1 MHEMTTL
8 QAAYWVGRQ
17 STTPRAGDAAH
28 LYVEFEGK
36 GIDETRLAA
45 AVHTLFARHEMLRVT
60 VSEDGQWSVGELNEF
75 HALQVQDWRALDAA
89 DCDEKLRVMRE
100 QKTHQKLA
108 LNQGQGAEFVLTR
121 LSDDRFRLHVDVD
134 MIAADAQSFR
144 LMIDVLVAAYH
155 GELSDARS
163 APFIAFQRQMA
174 TAAQQALVARD
185 RRYWQALQSTIAPAP
200 KLPEREPVYSDTAA
214 VHTERLA
221 FELTAQQRAQLEALA
236 AQHHLSLSAVSLGAF
251 NVLLADALKQ
261 PAFRINVPLFYRPQE
276 FDDTVGDFAT
286 LTLFSANC
294 APNVPLLTL
303 FEQTQHQLMACLEH
317 RHYSGVNVM
326 RDLSRQQ
333 GALQTSPVV
342 FTSGWDIGGDLYAQR
357 VHDTLGDMAW
367 ACSQGAHVL
376 LDAQIVPYKRGV
388 LINWDVRTDSVPRE
402 FYQSL
407 FTRYVALLSELAEHP
422 ERVLQ
427 PGIVEVPSIEV
438 TSIDGTSV
446 ETTSASSSAQRP
458 HQTPLNGLQQAY
470 LVGRSEHLPLGGVAM
485 QDFRI
490 YRGTVDADQLHARL
504 VELVDTLPV
513 LRTHI
518 DDTTLTQWVSDE
530 RIVNWQ
536 LCDLRDRS
544 RPQAL
549 SQAEALIEQ
558 ASHSRHD
565 LSRSPW
571 KVWLVSL
578 PEAEADTLAADAFHH
593 IVLTSFDALISD
605 GHSIAYLLARLLEN
619 HPKPVAAPPALDA
632 TSEVPAKPLSQQS
645 TTQQHATQQNTTQAH
660 ITPQQEANAREMAQA
675 YWREKLASV
684 TEPMALPWQ
693 APLHT
698 LYQPRYARE
707 SITLSCDETRALL
720 KLAATERLF
729 PNSVLT
735 TLVMH
740 TLANWCPNMPLCI
753 GLPVAPPPQAGELTN
768 RSSFIALTY
777 ALDDT
782 DFATQARRVQRD
794 VAEGMAHLAFSGI
807 ELNRQ
812 LMSQLPART
821 MPLPVVITN
830 GLGWETLRA
839 DNTLQQHDGLT
850 QTPQIAL
857 DIRLAYDAHKNLV
870 ISADYVTQALSQAQ
884 VAAWLS
890 SCKRAA
896 QSMIERQSLQWVSRE
911 ALDLS
916 HYYRNSHRNSH
927 RNAVDHRNTVDKDDG
942 TAPFLATLAERLWD
956 TPSHRTALFC
966 GEQRWSYQ
974 QLGVQVAN
982 MMAHLQARG
991 VKAGDVVAICLPR
1004 SAAHVI
1010 ATLSCALSG
1019 VIWVPIDAAS
1029 PPERKAYLLSHCRPA
1044 LVIVTSDDVEN
1055 AEHPHC
1061 VAMRELLQ
1069 PALKAARLPSQE
1081 VLRARSHSE
1090 APAYYLYT
1098 SGTTG
1103 QPKCVVLNN
1112 RATANVLHHTLA
1124 AWQVNERDVMLSVTP
1139 LHHDMSVF
1147 DLLGSLCAGAALVI
1161 PEPEAEK
1168 DALHWNTLVER
1179 HGVTLWCS
1187 VPAILEMLLACQSTS
1202 QGQSLRL
1209 IAQGG
1214 DYIKPQ
1220 TIQTLRERLPNARL
1234 FSLGG
1239 PTETTIWSI
1248 WHELEAEDGA
1258 VIPYGAPLPGTQ
1270 YYVVNEQHQHC
1281 PQGVVGRIVTA
1292 GVNLSLGYLVDG
1304 EVVQTDFMTIETPHG
1319 ERVRAFKT
1327 GDLGYYRHDGRLIF
1341 AGRING
1347 YVKVRGVRISLPD
1360 VEKVLMNVANVQ
1372 DLAVIDFN
1380 DPITGDVGLA
1390 LFYVP
1395 VDGAVKNAAQWRD
1408 IVGQRLP
1415 ASHLPQR
1422 FVVLER
1428 FPLSAN
1434 GKKDKRALLAMLT
1447 AATESP
1453 RTVAASVAAPFGSSR
1468 EPQTPSLTPEKTAPW
1483 QSIVDVYQQVLGE
1496 RAASLTEHA
1505 EFIQAGL
1512 MPSHVKAVAEK
1523 LSQTFGKS
1531 VQPRQLLGCK
1541 NAGQVS
1547 KLLELS

>member
-28 LYVEFEGK
+28 LYIEFEGK

-75 HALQVQDWRALDAA
+75 HALRVLDWRALDAA
-89 DCDEKLRVMRE
+89 DCDERLRVMRE

-144 LMIDVLVAAYH
+144 LMIEALVAAYH

-163 APFIAFQRQMA
+163 APFAEFQHQM
-174 TAAQQALVARD
+174 TTSAQQALAARD

-200 KLPEREPVYSDTAA
+200 KLPERDPVNPDTAA

-221 FELTAQQRAQLEALA
+221 FELSAQQRAQLEALA

-251 NVLLADALKQ
+251 NALLADALKQ
-261 PAFRINVPLFYRPQE
+261 PAFRINVPLFYRPQG
-276 FDDTVGDFAT
+276 FDDTVGDFAN

-333 GALQTSPVV
+333 GSLQTSPAV
-342 FTSGWDIGGDLYAQR
+342 FTSGWDIGGDLYSQR
-357 VHDTLGDMAW
+357 VHDTLGDMVW

-407 FTRYVALLSELAEHP
+407 FTRYVALLSELAERP

-427 PGIVEVPSIEV
+427 PCTIKA
-438 TSIDGTSV
+438 
-446 ETTSASSSAQRP
+446 TSASSSAQRP

-485 QDFRI
+485 QDFRV

-513 LRTHI
+513 LRTRI
-518 DDTTLTQWVSDE
+518 DDTALTQWVSDE

-536 LCDLRDRS
+536 HCDLRDVS

-558 ASHSRHD
+558 VSHSRHD

-571 KVWLVSL
+571 KIWLVSL
-578 PEAEADTLAADAFHH
+578 PEAEPDTLAADAFRH

-619 HPKPVAAPPALDA
+619 HPKPVTAPPALGA

-645 TTQQHATQQNTTQAH
+645 TTQQH
-660 ITPQQEANAREMAQA
+660 ITPKQEANARETAQA

-707 SITLSCDETRALL
+707 CVTLSRDETRALL
-720 KLAATERLF
+720 KLAASERLF

-740 TLANWCPNMPLCI
+740 TLANWCPGTPLCI

-777 ALDDT
+777 ALDKA
-782 DFATQARRVQRD
+782 DFATQARCVQRD

-812 LMSQLPART
+812 LMSQLPVRT

-884 VAAWLS
+884 VAAWLT

-896 QSMIERQSLQWVSRE
+896 LSMIERQSLQWVSRE

-916 HYYRNSHRNSH
+916 HY
-927 RNAVDHRNTVDKDDG
+927 HRNTEDSDDG
-942 TAPFLATLAERLWD
+942 TAPFLTTLAERLWD
-956 TPSHRTALFC
+956 MPSQRTALFC
-966 GEQRWSYQ
+966 GEQRWTYQ
-974 QLGVQVAN
+974 QLGEQVAN

-1029 PPERKAYLLSHCRPA
+1029 PPERKMYLLSHCRPA
-1044 LVIVTSDDVEN
+1044 LVIVASDDVEN

-1124 AWQVNERDVMLSVTP
+1124 AWQVNECDVMLSVTP

-1248 WHELEAEDGA
+1248 WHELEPEDGV
-1258 VIPYGAPLPGTQ
+1258 VIPYGAPLPATQ

-1327 GDLGYYRHDGRLIF
+1327 GDLGYYRDDGRLIF

-1390 LFYVP
+1390 LFYISG
-1395 VDGAVKNAAQWRD
+1395 DGAAKNAAQWRD
-1408 IVGQRLP
+1408 IMGQRLP

-1422 FVVLER
+1422 FVPLER

-1447 AATESP
+1447 AANESP
-1453 RTVAASVAAPFGSSR
+1453 RNAAANVTVPFGES
-1468 EPQTPSLTPEKTAPW
+1468 QTTSLTPEKTAPW

-1531 VQPRQLLGCK
+1531 VQPRQLLSCK

>member
-17 STTPRAGDAAH
+17 STTQRTGDAAH
-28 LYVEFEGK
+28 LYIEFEGQ

-60 VSEDGQWSVGELNEF
+60 VSENGQWSVSELNEF
-75 HALQVQDWRALDAA
+75 HALQVLDWRALDAA
-89 DCDEKLRVMRE
+89 DSDKRLRVMRE

-144 LMIDVLVAAYH
+144 LMIEALVAAYH

-163 APFIAFQRQMA
+163 APFAEFQRQM
-174 TAAQQALVARD
+174 TTPAQQALAARD
-185 RRYWQALQSTIAPAP
+185 RRYWRALQSTIAPAP
-200 KLPEREPVYSDTAA
+200 KLPGRDPVNPDSAA

-221 FELTAQQRAQLEALA
+221 FELSAQQRAQLEALA

-251 NVLLADALKQ
+251 NALLADALKQ
-261 PAFRINVPLFYRPQE
+261 PAFRINVPLFYRPKE
-276 FDDTVGDFAT
+276 FDDTVGDFAN

-333 GALQTSPVV
+333 GSLQTSPVV
-342 FTSGWDIGGDLYAQR
+342 FTSGWDIGGDLYSQR
-357 VHDTLGDMAW
+357 VHDTLGDMVW

-407 FTRYVALLSELAEHP
+407 FTRYVALLSELAERA

-427 PGIVEVPSIEV
+427 PCTIKA
-438 TSIDGTSV
+438 TSI
-446 ETTSASSSAQRP
+446 ETTSASSSAQCP

-513 LRTHI
+513 LRTRI

-536 LCDLRDRS
+536 HYDLRDVS
-544 RPQAL
+544 RAQAL
-549 SQAEALIEQ
+549 SLAEALIEQ
-558 ASHSRHD
+558 VSHSRHD

-571 KVWLVSL
+571 KIWLVSL
-578 PEAEADTLAADAFHH
+578 PEAEPDTLAADAFRH

-619 HPKPVAAPPALDA
+619 QPKPVAAPPACGA
-632 TSEVPAKPLSQQS
+632 ASEVPAKPLSQQS
-645 TTQQHATQQNTTQAH
+645 TTQQNVTQQQK
-660 ITPQQEANAREMAQA
+660 ANAREMAQA
-675 YWREKLASV
+675 YWREKLGSV

-693 APLHT
+693 AQLHT

-707 SITLSCDETRALL
+707 SVTLSRDETRALL
-720 KLAATERLF
+720 KLAASERLF

-735 TLVMH
+735 TLAMH
-740 TLANWCPNMPLCI
+740 TLANWCPGTPLCI

-777 ALDDT
+777 ALDKA

-839 DNTLQQHDGLT
+839 DNTLQQNDGLT

-857 DIRLAYDAHKNLV
+857 DIRLAYDADKNLV

-884 VAAWLS
+884 VAAWLT

-896 QSMIERQSLQWVSRE
+896 LSMIERQSLQWVSRE

-916 HYYRNSHRNSH
+916 HY
-927 RNAVDHRNTVDKDDG
+927 HRNTEDSDDG
-942 TAPFLATLAERLWD
+942 TAPFLTTLAERLWD
-956 TPSHRTALFC
+956 MPSQRTALFC

-974 QLGVQVAN
+974 QLGEQVAN

-1029 PPERKAYLLSHCRPA
+1029 PPERKMYLLSHCRPA
-1044 LVIVTSDDVEN
+1044 LVIVASDDVEN

-1179 HGVTLWCS
+1179 HSVTLWCS

-1214 DYIKPQ
+1214 DYIKPH

-1248 WHELEAEDGA
+1248 WHELEPEDGA

-1390 LFYVP
+1390 LFYVS

-1408 IVGQRLP
+1408 IMGQRLP

-1422 FVVLER
+1422 FVPLER

-1447 AATESP
+1447 AANESP
-1453 RTVAASVAAPFGSSR
+1453 RNAAANVAAPLESSR
-1468 EPQTPSLTPEKTAPW
+1468 ESQTTSLTPEKTAPW
-1483 QSIVDVYQQVLGE
+1483 HSIVDVYQQVLGE

-1505 EFIQAGL
+1505 EFVQAGL

>member
-28 LYVEFEGK
+28 LYIEFEGR

-75 HALQVQDWRALDAA
+75 HALQVLDWRALDAA

-108 LNQGQGAEFVLTR
+108 LNQGQGAEFVLTQ

-144 LMIDVLVAAYH
+144 LMIEALVAAYH

-163 APFIAFQRQMA
+163 APFAEFQRQM
-174 TAAQQALVARD
+174 TTSAQQALAARD
-185 RRYWQALQSTIAPAP
+185 RRYWRALQSTIAPAP
-200 KLPEREPVYSDTAA
+200 KLPERDPVNPDSAA

-221 FELTAQQRAQLEALA
+221 FELSAQQRAQLEAFA

-251 NVLLADALKQ
+251 NALLADALKQ
-261 PAFRINVPLFYRPQE
+261 PAFRINVPLFYRPQG
-276 FDDTVGDFAT
+276 FDDTVGDFAN

-333 GALQTSPVV
+333 GSLQTSPVV
-342 FTSGWDIGGDLYAQR
+342 FTSGWDIGGDLYSQR
-357 VHDTLGDMAW
+357 VHDTLGDMVW

-407 FTRYVALLSELAEHP
+407 FTRYVALLSELAERP

-427 PGIVEVPSIEV
+427 PCTIKA
-438 TSIDGTSV
+438 TSI

-485 QDFRI
+485 QDFRV

-513 LRTHI
+513 LRTRI

-536 LCDLRDRS
+536 HYDLRDVS

-549 SQAEALIEQ
+549 CQAEALIEQ
-558 ASHSRHD
+558 VSHSRHD

-571 KVWLVSL
+571 KIWLVSL
-578 PEAEADTLAADAFHH
+578 PEAEPDTLAADAFRH

-619 HPKPVAAPPALDA
+619 HPKPVTAPPALGA

-645 TTQQHATQQNTTQAH
+645 TTQQH
-660 ITPQQEANAREMAQA
+660 ITPKQKANAREMAQA

-707 SITLSCDETRALL
+707 SVTLSRDETRALL
-720 KLAATERLF
+720 KLAASERLF

-740 TLANWCPNMPLCI
+740 TLANWCPGTPLCI

-777 ALDDT
+777 ALDET
-782 DFATQARRVQRD
+782 DFATQARCVQRD

-870 ISADYVTQALSQAQ
+870 VSADYVTQALSQAQ
-884 VAAWLS
+884 VAAWLT

-896 QSMIERQSLQWVSRE
+896 LSMIERQSLQWVSRE

-916 HYYRNSHRNSH
+916 HY
-927 RNAVDHRNTVDKDDG
+927 HRNTEDTDDG
-942 TAPFLATLAERLWD
+942 TAPFLTTLAERLWD
-956 TPSHRTALFC
+956 MPSQRTALFC
-966 GEQRWSYQ
+966 GEQRWTYQ
-974 QLGVQVAN
+974 QLGEQVAI

-1029 PPERKAYLLSHCRPA
+1029 PPERKTYLLSHCQPA

-1124 AWQVNERDVMLSVTP
+1124 RWQVNERDVMLSVTP

-1179 HGVTLWCS
+1179 HSVTLWCS

-1248 WHELEAEDGA
+1248 WHELEPEDGV
-1258 VIPYGAPLPGTQ
+1258 VIPYGAPLPATQ

-1292 GVNLSLGYLVDG
+1292 GVNLSLGYLVDC
-1304 EVVQTDFMTIETPHG
+1304 EVVQTDFIDIETPHG

-1327 GDLGYYRHDGRLIF
+1327 GDLGYYRDDGRLIF

-1360 VEKVLMNVANVQ
+1360 VEKVLMTVANVQ

-1390 LFYVP
+1390 LFYISG
-1395 VDGAVKNAAQWRD
+1395 DGAAKNAAQWRD
-1408 IVGQRLP
+1408 IMGQRLP

-1422 FVVLER
+1422 FVPLER

-1447 AATESP
+1447 AANESP
-1453 RTVAASVAAPFGSSR
+1453 RNAAANVAAPFESSR
-1468 EPQTPSLTPEKTAPW
+1468 ESQTTSLTPEKTAPW

-1505 EFIQAGL
+1505 EFVQAGL

-1531 VQPRQLLGCK
+1531 VQPRQLLSCK

>member
-1 MHEMTTL
+1 
-8 QAAYWVGRQ
+8 
-17 STTPRAGDAAH
+17 
-28 LYVEFEGK
+28 
-36 GIDETRLAA
+36 
-45 AVHTLFARHEMLRVT
+45 
-60 VSEDGQWSVGELNEF
+60 
-75 HALQVQDWRALDAA
+75 
-89 DCDEKLRVMRE
+89 
-100 QKTHQKLA
+100 
-108 LNQGQGAEFVLTR
+108 
-121 LSDDRFRLHVDVD
+121 
-134 MIAADAQSFR
+134 
-144 LMIDVLVAAYH
+144 
-155 GELSDARS
+155 
-163 APFIAFQRQMA
+163 
-174 TAAQQALVARD
+174 
-185 RRYWQALQSTIAPAP
+185 
-200 KLPEREPVYSDTAA
+200 
-214 VHTERLA
+214 
-221 FELTAQQRAQLEALA
+221 
-236 AQHHLSLSAVSLGAF
+236 
-251 NVLLADALKQ
+251 
-261 PAFRINVPLFYRPQE
+261 
-276 FDDTVGDFAT
+276 
-286 LTLFSANC
+286 
-294 APNVPLLTL
+294 
-303 FEQTQHQLMACLEH
+303 
-317 RHYSGVNVM
+317 
-326 RDLSRQQ
+326 
-333 GALQTSPVV
+333 
-342 FTSGWDIGGDLYAQR
+342 
-357 VHDTLGDMAW
+357 
-367 ACSQGAHVL
+367 
-376 LDAQIVPYKRGV
+376 
-388 LINWDVRTDSVPRE
+388 
-402 FYQSL
+402 
-407 FTRYVALLSELAEHP
+407 
-422 ERVLQ
+422 
-427 PGIVEVPSIEV
+427 
-438 TSIDGTSV
+438 
-446 ETTSASSSAQRP
+446 
-458 HQTPLNGLQQAY
+458 
-470 LVGRSEHLPLGGVAM
+470 
-485 QDFRI
+485 
-490 YRGTVDADQLHARL
+490 
-504 VELVDTLPV
+504 
-513 LRTHI
+513 
-518 DDTTLTQWVSDE
+518 
-530 RIVNWQ
+530 
-536 LCDLRDRS
+536 
-544 RPQAL
+544 
-549 SQAEALIEQ
+549 
-558 ASHSRHD
+558 
-565 LSRSPW
+565 
-571 KVWLVSL
+571 VSL
-578 PEAEADTLAADAFHH
+578 PEAEPDTLATDAFRH

-619 HPKPVAAPPALDA
+619 HPKPVATPSALGA
-632 TSEVPAKPLSQQS
+632 TSEVAAKPLSQQH
-645 TTQQHATQQNTTQAH
+645 TTQQNTTQPH
-660 ITPQQEANAREMAQA
+660 ITPKQEANARKMAQA

-684 TEPMALPWQ
+684 TEAMALPWQ

-707 SITLSCDETRALL
+707 SVTLSRDETRALL
-720 KLAATERLF
+720 KLAASERLF

-740 TLANWCPNMPLCI
+740 TLANWCPGTPLCI
-753 GLPVAPPPQAGELTN
+753 GLPVAPPPLAGELTN

-777 ALDDT
+777 ALDEA

-812 LMSQLPART
+812 LMSQLPVRT

-884 VAAWLS
+884 VAAWLT

-896 QSMIERQSLQWVSRE
+896 LSMIERQSLQWVSRE

-916 HYYRNSHRNSH
+916 HY
-927 RNAVDHRNTVDKDDG
+927 HRNTEYSDDG
-942 TAPFLATLAERLWD
+942 TAPFLTTLAERLWD
-956 TPSHRTALFC
+956 MPSQRTALFC

-974 QLGVQVAN
+974 QLGEQVAN

-1029 PPERKAYLLSHCRPA
+1029 PPERKTYLLSHCQPA

-1124 AWQVNERDVMLSVTP
+1124 TWQVNERDVMLSVTP

-1179 HGVTLWCS
+1179 YGVTLWCS

-1248 WHELEAEDGA
+1248 WHELEPEDGA

-1270 YYVVNEQHQHC
+1270 YYVVNEQLQHC

-1304 EVVQTDFMTIETPHG
+1304 EVVQTDFITIETPHG

-1327 GDLGYYRHDGRLIF
+1327 GDLGYYRDDGRLIF

-1360 VEKVLMNVANVQ
+1360 VEKVLMTVANVQ

-1380 DPITGDVGLA
+1380 DPISGDVGLA

-1408 IVGQRLP
+1408 IMGQRLP

-1422 FVVLER
+1422 FVPLER

-1447 AATESP
+1447 AANESP
-1453 RTVAASVAAPFGSSR
+1453 RTVAASVTAPFGSSR
-1468 EPQTPSLTPEKTAPW
+1468 ESQTTSLTPEKTAPW

-1505 EFIQAGL
+1505 EFIQVGL
-1512 MPSHVKAVAEK
+1512 MPSHVKAVAEI

-1531 VQPRQLLGCK
+1531 VEPRQLLSCK
-1541 NAGQVS
+1541 SAGQVS

>member
-28 LYVEFEGK
+28 LYIEFEGK

-75 HALQVQDWRALDAA
+75 HALQVLDWRALDAA
-89 DCDEKLRVMRE
+89 DCDERLRVMRE

-108 LNQGQGAEFVLTR
+108 LNQGQSAEFVLTR

-144 LMIDVLVAAYH
+144 LMIEALVAAYH

-163 APFIAFQRQMA
+163 APFAEFQHQM
-174 TAAQQALVARD
+174 TTSAQQALAARD
-185 RRYWQALQSTIAPAP
+185 RRYWRALQSTIAPAP
-200 KLPEREPVYSDTAA
+200 KLPERDPVNPDSAA

-221 FELTAQQRAQLEALA
+221 FELSAQQRAQLEAFA

-251 NVLLADALKQ
+251 NALLADALKQ
-261 PAFRINVPLFYRPQE
+261 PAFRINVPLFYRPQG
-276 FDDTVGDFAT
+276 FDDTVGDFAN

-317 RHYSGVNVM
+317 RHYSSVNVM

-333 GALQTSPVV
+333 GSLQTSPVV
-342 FTSGWDIGGDLYAQR
+342 FTSGWDIGGDLYSQR
-357 VHDTLGDMAW
+357 VHDTLGDMVW

-407 FTRYVALLSELAEHP
+407 FTRYVALFSELAERP

-427 PGIVEVPSIEV
+427 PCTIKA
-438 TSIDGTSV
+438 TSI

-485 QDFRI
+485 QDFRV

-513 LRTHI
+513 LRTRI

-536 LCDLRDRS
+536 HYDLRDVS

-549 SQAEALIEQ
+549 CQAEALIEQ
-558 ASHSRHD
+558 VSHSRHD

-571 KVWLVSL
+571 KIWLVSL
-578 PEAEADTLAADAFHH
+578 PEAEPDTLAADAFRH

-619 HPKPVAAPPALDA
+619 HPKPVTAPPALGA

-645 TTQQHATQQNTTQAH
+645 TTQQY
-660 ITPQQEANAREMAQA
+660 ITPKQKANAREMAQA

-707 SITLSCDETRALL
+707 SVTLSRDETRALL
-720 KLAATERLF
+720 KLAASERLF

-740 TLANWCPNMPLCI
+740 TLANWCPGTPLCI

-777 ALDDT
+777 ALDET
-782 DFATQARRVQRD
+782 DFATQARCVQRD

-870 ISADYVTQALSQAQ
+870 VSADYVTQALSQAQ
-884 VAAWLS
+884 VAAWLT

-896 QSMIERQSLQWVSRE
+896 LSMIERQSLQWVSRE

-916 HYYRNSHRNSH
+916 HY
-927 RNAVDHRNTVDKDDG
+927 HRNTEDTDDG
-942 TAPFLATLAERLWD
+942 TAPFLTTLAERLWD
-956 TPSHRTALFC
+956 MPSQRTALFC
-966 GEQRWSYQ
+966 GEQRWTYQ
-974 QLGVQVAN
+974 QLGEQVAI

-1029 PPERKAYLLSHCRPA
+1029 PPERKTYLLSHCQPA

-1081 VLRARSHSE
+1081 VLRASSHSE

-1124 AWQVNERDVMLSVTP
+1124 RWQVNERDVMLSVTP

-1179 HGVTLWCS
+1179 HSVTLWCS

-1248 WHELEAEDGA
+1248 WHELEPEDGV
-1258 VIPYGAPLPGTQ
+1258 VIPYGAPLPATQ

-1292 GVNLSLGYLVDG
+1292 GVNLSLGYLVDC
-1304 EVVQTDFMTIETPHG
+1304 EVVQTDFIDIETPHG

-1327 GDLGYYRHDGRLIF
+1327 GDLGYYRDDGRLIF

-1360 VEKVLMNVANVQ
+1360 VEKVLMTVANVQ

-1390 LFYVP
+1390 LFYISG
-1395 VDGAVKNAAQWRD
+1395 DGAAKNAAQWRD
-1408 IVGQRLP
+1408 IMGQRLP

-1422 FVVLER
+1422 FVPLER

-1447 AATESP
+1447 AANESP
-1453 RTVAASVAAPFGSSR
+1453 RNAAANVAAPFESSR
-1468 EPQTPSLTPEKTAPW
+1468 ESQTTSLTPEKTAPW

-1505 EFIQAGL
+1505 EFVQAGL

-1531 VQPRQLLGCK
+1531 VQPRQLLSCK

>member
-28 LYVEFEGK
+28 LYIEFEGQ
-36 GIDETRLAA
+36 GIGETRLAA
-45 AVHTLFARHEMLRVT
+45 AVHTLFARHELLRVT

-75 HALQVQDWRALDAA
+75 HALQVLDWRALDAA
-89 DCDEKLRVMRE
+89 DCDEKLRIMRE
-100 QKTHQKLA
+100 RKTHQKLA
-108 LNQGQGAEFVLTR
+108 LNQGQGAEFVLTQ
-121 LSDDRFRLHVDVD
+121 LPDDRFRLHVDVD

-144 LMIDVLVAAYH
+144 LMIEALVAAYH

-163 APFIAFQRQMA
+163 APFAEFQRQM
-174 TAAQQALVARD
+174 TTSAQQALTARD

-200 KLPEREPVYSDTAA
+200 KLPERDPVNPDSAA

-221 FELTAQQRAQLEALA
+221 FEMSAQQRAQLEALA

-251 NVLLADALKQ
+251 NALLADALKQ

-276 FDDTVGDFAT
+276 FDDTVGDFAN

-294 APNVPLLTL
+294 APNAPLLAL

-333 GALQTSPVV
+333 GSLQTSPVV
-342 FTSGWDIGGDLYAQR
+342 FTSGWDIGGDLYSQR
-357 VHDTLGDMAW
+357 VHDTLGDMVW

-407 FTRYVALLSELAEHP
+407 FTRYVALLSELAERA

-427 PGIVEVPSIEV
+427 PCTIKATSIE
-438 TSIDGTSV
+438 TI
-446 ETTSASSSAQRP
+446 SASSSAQRP

-485 QDFRI
+485 QDFRV
-490 YRGTVDADQLHARL
+490 YRGIVDADQLHARL
-504 VELVDTLPV
+504 ATLVDTLPV
-513 LRTHI
+513 LRTRI

-536 LCDLRDRS
+536 HCDLRDVS

-558 ASHSRHD
+558 VSHSRHD

-578 PEAEADTLAADAFHH
+578 PEAEPDTLAADAFRH

-605 GHSIAYLLARLLEN
+605 GHSIAYLLARMLEN
-619 HPKPVAAPPALDA
+619 QPKPVTALPAWGA
-632 TSEVPAKPLSQQS
+632 MSEVPAKPLSQQH
-645 TTQQHATQQNTTQAH
+645 TTQQNVTQ
-660 ITPQQEANAREMAQA
+660 QQEANARETAQA
-675 YWREKLASV
+675 YWREKLGSV

-707 SITLSCDETRALL
+707 SVTLSRDETRALL
-720 KLAATERLF
+720 KLAASERLF

-735 TLVMH
+735 TLAMH
-740 TLANWCPNMPLCI
+740 TLANWCPGTPLCI
-753 GLPVAPPPQAGELTN
+753 GLPVAPPPLAGELTN

-777 ALDDT
+777 ALDEA

-884 VAAWLS
+884 VAAWLT

-896 QSMIERQSLQWVSRE
+896 LSMIERQSLQWVSRE

-916 HYYRNSHRNSH
+916 HY
-927 RNAVDHRNTVDKDDG
+927 HRNTEDSDDG
-942 TAPFLATLAERLWD
+942 TAPFLTTLAERLWD
-956 TPSHRTALFC
+956 MPSQRTALFC

-974 QLGVQVAN
+974 QLGEQVAN

-1029 PPERKAYLLSHCRPA
+1029 PPERKTYLLSHCQPA
-1044 LVIVTSDDVEN
+1044 LVIVASDDVEN
-1055 AEHPHC
+1055 VEHPHC

-1069 PALKAARLPSQE
+1069 PALKAARLPSQK

-1090 APAYYLYT
+1090 ATAYYLYT

-1112 RATANVLHHTLA
+1112 RATANVLHHTLV

-1168 DALHWNTLVER
+1168 DALHWNSLVER

-1248 WHELEAEDGA
+1248 WHELEPEDGV

-1270 YYVVNEQHQHC
+1270 YYVVNEQHRHC

-1304 EVVQTDFMTIETPHG
+1304 EVVQTDFIDIETPHG

-1327 GDLGYYRHDGRLIF
+1327 GDLGYYRDDGRLIF

-1380 DPITGDVGLA
+1380 DPISGDVGLA
-1390 LFYVP
+1390 LFYISG
-1395 VDGAVKNAAQWRD
+1395 DGAAKNAAQWRD
-1408 IVGQRLP
+1408 IMGQRLP

-1422 FVVLER
+1422 FVPLER

-1447 AATESP
+1447 AANESP
-1453 RTVAASVAAPFGSSR
+1453 RNAAANVAAPFESSR
-1468 EPQTPSLTPEKTAPW
+1468 ESQTTSLTPEKTAPW

-1505 EFIQAGL
+1505 EFIQVGL

-1531 VQPRQLLGCK
+1531 VEPRQLLSCK

>member
-28 LYVEFEGK
+28 LYIEFEGK

-75 HALQVQDWRALDAA
+75 HALQVLDWRALDAA
-89 DCDEKLRVMRE
+89 DCDERLRVMRE

-144 LMIDVLVAAYH
+144 LMIEALVAAYH

-163 APFIAFQRQMA
+163 APFAEFQHQM
-174 TAAQQALVARD
+174 TTSAQQALAARD

-200 KLPEREPVYSDTAA
+200 KLPERDPVNPDTAA

-221 FELTAQQRAQLEALA
+221 FELSAQQRAQLEALA

-251 NVLLADALKQ
+251 NALLADALKQ
-261 PAFRINVPLFYRPQE
+261 PAFRINVPLFYRPQG
-276 FDDTVGDFAT
+276 FDDTVGDFAN

-333 GALQTSPVV
+333 GSLQTSPVV
-342 FTSGWDIGGDLYAQR
+342 FTSGWDIGGDLYSQR
-357 VHDTLGDMAW
+357 VHDTLGDMVW

-407 FTRYVALLSELAEHP
+407 FTRYVALLSELAERA

-427 PGIVEVPSIEV
+427 PCTIKA
-438 TSIDGTSV
+438 TSI

-485 QDFRI
+485 QDFRV

-513 LRTHI
+513 LRTRI

-536 LCDLRDRS
+536 HYDLRDVS

-558 ASHSRHD
+558 VSHSRHD

-571 KVWLVSL
+571 KIWLVSL
-578 PEAEADTLAADAFHH
+578 PEAEPDTLAADAFRH

-619 HPKPVAAPPALDA
+619 HPKPVTAPPALGA

-645 TTQQHATQQNTTQAH
+645 TTQQH
-660 ITPQQEANAREMAQA
+660 ITPKQKANAREMAQA

-707 SITLSCDETRALL
+707 YVTLSRDETRALL
-720 KLAATERLF
+720 KLAASERLF

-740 TLANWCPNMPLCI
+740 TLANWCPGTPLCI

-777 ALDDT
+777 ALDET
-782 DFATQARRVQRD
+782 DFATQARCVQRD

-812 LMSQLPART
+812 LMSQLPVRT

-884 VAAWLS
+884 VAAWLTS
-890 SCKRAA
+890 FKRAA
-896 QSMIERQSLQWVSRE
+896 LSMIERQSLQWVSRE
-911 ALDLS
+911 ALELS
-916 HYYRNSHRNSH
+916 HYHRNIVG
-927 RNAVDHRNTVDKDDG
+927 ADDV

-956 TPSHRTALFC
+956 MPAQRTALFC

-974 QLGVQVAN
+974 QLGEQVAN
-982 MMAHLQARG
+982 MIVHLQARG

-1029 PPERKAYLLSHCRPA
+1029 PPERKMYLLSHCQPA
-1044 LVIVTSDDVEN
+1044 LVIVASDDVEN
-1055 AEHPHC
+1055 VEHPHC

-1069 PALKAARLPSQE
+1069 PALKAARLPSQK

-1090 APAYYLYT
+1090 ATAYYLYT

-1112 RATANVLHHTLA
+1112 RATANVLHHTLV

-1168 DALHWNTLVER
+1168 DALHWNSLVER

-1248 WHELEAEDGA
+1248 WHELEPEDGV

-1270 YYVVNEQHQHC
+1270 YYVVNEQHRHC

-1304 EVVQTDFMTIETPHG
+1304 EVVQTDFIDIETPHG

-1327 GDLGYYRHDGRLIF
+1327 GDLGYYRDDGRLIF

-1380 DPITGDVGLA
+1380 DPISGDVGLA
-1390 LFYVP
+1390 LFYISG
-1395 VDGAVKNAAQWRD
+1395 DGAAKNAAQWRD
-1408 IVGQRLP
+1408 IMGQRLP

-1422 FVVLER
+1422 FVPLER

-1447 AATESP
+1447 AANESP
-1453 RTVAASVAAPFGSSR
+1453 RNAAANVAAPFESSR
-1468 EPQTPSLTPEKTAPW
+1468 ESQTTSLTPEKTAPW

-1505 EFIQAGL
+1505 EFIQVGL

-1531 VQPRQLLGCK
+1531 VEPRQLLSCK

>member
-28 LYVEFEGK
+28 LYIEFEGK

-45 AVHTLFARHEMLRVT
+45 AVHTLFARHELLRVT

-75 HALQVQDWRALDAA
+75 HALQVLDWRALDAA
-89 DCDEKLRVMRE
+89 DSDKRLRVMRE

-144 LMIDVLVAAYH
+144 LMIDALVAAYH

-174 TAAQQALVARD
+174 TAAQQALAARD

-200 KLPEREPVYSDTAA
+200 KLPERDPVNPDTAA

-221 FELTAQQRAQLEALA
+221 FELSAQQRAQLEALA

-251 NVLLADALKQ
+251 NALLADALKQ
-261 PAFRINVPLFYRPQE
+261 PAFRINVPLFYRPQG
-276 FDDTVGDFAT
+276 FDDTVGDFAN

-333 GALQTSPVV
+333 GSLQTSPVV
-342 FTSGWDIGGDLYAQR
+342 FTSGWDIGGDLYSQR
-357 VHDTLGDMAW
+357 VHDTLGDMVW
-367 ACSQGAHVL
+367 ACSQGSHVL

-407 FTRYVALLSELAEHP
+407 FTRYVALLSELAERP

-427 PGIVEVPSIEV
+427 PCTIKATSIE
-438 TSIDGTSV
+438 TI
-446 ETTSASSSAQRP
+446 SASSSAQRP

-485 QDFRI
+485 QDFRV
-490 YRGTVDADQLHARL
+490 YRGTVDADQLHAQL

-513 LRTHI
+513 LRTRI

-536 LCDLRDRS
+536 HCDLRDVS
-544 RPQAL
+544 RAQAL
-549 SQAEALIEQ
+549 SLAEALIEQ
-558 ASHSRHD
+558 VSHSRHD
-565 LSRSPW
+565 LSCSPW

-578 PEAEADTLAADAFHH
+578 PDAEPDTLAADAFRH

-605 GHSIAYLLARLLEN
+605 GHSIAYLLARMLEN
-619 HPKPVAAPPALDA
+619 HLKPVAAPPAWGA
-632 TSEVPAKPLSQQS
+632 MSEVPAKPLSQQH
-645 TTQQHATQQNTTQAH
+645 TTQQNVTQ
-660 ITPQQEANAREMAQA
+660 QQEANARETAQA
-675 YWREKLASV
+675 YWREKLGSV

-707 SITLSCDETRALL
+707 SVTLSRDETRALL
-720 KLAATERLF
+720 KLAASERLF

-735 TLVMH
+735 TLAMH
-740 TLANWCPNMPLCI
+740 TLANWCPGTPLCI
-753 GLPVAPPPQAGELTN
+753 GLPVAPPPLAGELTN
-768 RSSFIALTY
+768 RSSFIALTC
-777 ALDDT
+777 ALDEA

-884 VAAWLS
+884 VAAWLT

-896 QSMIERQSLQWVSRE
+896 LSMIERQSLQWVSGE

-916 HYYRNSHRNSH
+916 HY
-927 RNAVDHRNTVDKDDG
+927 HRNTEDSDDG
-942 TAPFLATLAERLWD
+942 TAPFLTTLAERLWD
-956 TPSHRTALFC
+956 MPSQRTALFC

-974 QLGVQVAN
+974 QLGEQVAN

-1019 VIWVPIDAAS
+1019 VIWAPIDAAS
-1029 PPERKAYLLSHCRPA
+1029 PPERKTYLLSHCQPA

-1081 VLRARSHSE
+1081 VLRARSHNE

-1179 HGVTLWCS
+1179 HSVTLWCS

-1248 WHELEAEDGA
+1248 WHELEPEDGV

-1304 EVVQTDFMTIETPHG
+1304 EVVQTDFITIETPHG

-1327 GDLGYYRHDGRLIF
+1327 GDLGYYRDDGRLIF

-1360 VEKVLMNVANVQ
+1360 VEKVLMTVANVQ

-1380 DPITGDVGLA
+1380 DPNTGDVGLA
-1390 LFYVP
+1390 LFYVSG
-1395 VDGAVKNAAQWRD
+1395 DGAVKNAAQWRD

-1422 FVVLER
+1422 FVPLEC

-1447 AATESP
+1447 AASESP
-1453 RTVAASVAAPFGSSR
+1453 RNAAASVEAPFGES
-1468 EPQTPSLTPEKTAPW
+1468 QTTSLTPEKTPPW

>member
-28 LYVEFEGK
+28 LYIEFEGK

-60 VSEDGQWSVGELNEF
+60 VSEDGQWSVSELNEF
-75 HALQVQDWRALDAA
+75 HVLQVLDWRALDAA
-89 DCDEKLRVMRE
+89 DCDEKLRIMRE
-100 QKTHQKLA
+100 RKTHQKLA
-108 LNQGQGAEFVLTR
+108 LNKGQGAEFVLTQ

-144 LMIDVLVAAYH
+144 LMIEALVTAYH

-163 APFIAFQRQMA
+163 APFTEFQRQM
-174 TAAQQALVARD
+174 TTSAQQALAARD
-185 RRYWQALQSTIAPAP
+185 RRYWRALQSTIAPAP
-200 KLPEREPVYSDTAA
+200 KLPERDPVNPDSAA

-221 FELTAQQRAQLEALA
+221 FELSAQQRAQLEALA

-251 NVLLADALKQ
+251 NALLADALKQ

-276 FDDTVGDFAT
+276 FDDTVGDFAN

-333 GALQTSPVV
+333 GSLQTSPVV
-342 FTSGWDIGGDLYAQR
+342 FTSGWDIGGDLYSQR
-357 VHDTLGDMAW
+357 VHDTLGDMVW

-407 FTRYVALLSELAEHP
+407 FTRYVALLSELAERP

-427 PGIVEVPSIEV
+427 PCTIKA
-438 TSIDGTSV
+438 TSI
-446 ETTSASSSAQRP
+446 ETTSASSSAQCP

-485 QDFRI
+485 QDFRV

-513 LRTHI
+513 LRTRI

-536 LCDLRDRS
+536 HYDLRDVS
-544 RPQAL
+544 RQQGL

-558 ASHSRHD
+558 VSHSRHD

-571 KVWLVSL
+571 KIWLVSL
-578 PEAEADTLAADAFHH
+578 PEAEPDTLAADAFRH

-619 HPKPVAAPPALDA
+619 HPKPVTAPPALGA

-645 TTQQHATQQNTTQAH
+645 TTQQH
-660 ITPQQEANAREMAQA
+660 ITPKQKANAREMAQA
-675 YWREKLASV
+675 YWREKLGSV

-707 SITLSCDETRALL
+707 SVTLGRDETRALL
-720 KLAATERLF
+720 KLAASERLF

-735 TLVMH
+735 TLAMH
-740 TLANWCPNMPLCI
+740 TLANWCPGTPLCI
-753 GLPVAPPPQAGELTN
+753 GLPVAPPPLAGELTN

-777 ALDDT
+777 ALDEA

-839 DNTLQQHDGLT
+839 DNTLQLHDGLT

-884 VAAWLS
+884 VVAWLT

-896 QSMIERQSLQWVSRE
+896 LSMIERQSLQWVSRE

-916 HYYRNSHRNSH
+916 HY
-927 RNAVDHRNTVDKDDG
+927 HRNTEDSDDG
-942 TAPFLATLAERLWD
+942 TAPFLTTLAERLWD
-956 TPSHRTALFC
+956 MPSQRTALFC

-974 QLGVQVAN
+974 QLGEQVAN

-1029 PPERKAYLLSHCRPA
+1029 PPERKTYLLSHCQPA
-1044 LVIVTSDDVEN
+1044 LVIVASDDVEN
-1055 AEHPHC
+1055 VEHPHC

-1069 PALKAARLPSQE
+1069 PALKAARLPSQK

-1112 RATANVLHHTLA
+1112 HATANVLHHTLA
-1124 AWQVNERDVMLSVTP
+1124 TWQVNERDVMLSVTP

-1179 HGVTLWCS
+1179 HSVTLWCS

-1248 WHELEAEDGA
+1248 WHELEPEDGV

-1304 EVVQTDFMTIETPHG
+1304 EVVQTDFITIETPHG

-1327 GDLGYYRHDGRLIF
+1327 GDLGYYRDDGRLIF

-1360 VEKVLMNVANVQ
+1360 VEKVLMTVANVQ

-1380 DPITGDVGLA
+1380 DPISGDVGLA

-1395 VDGAVKNAAQWRD
+1395 VDGAAKNAAQWRD
-1408 IVGQRLP
+1408 IMGQRLP

-1422 FVVLER
+1422 FVPLER

-1447 AATESP
+1447 AASESP
-1453 RTVAASVAAPFGSSR
+1453 RNAAASVEAPFGES
-1468 EPQTPSLTPEKTAPW
+1468 QTTSLTPEKTPPW

>member
-28 LYVEFEGK
+28 LYIEFEGK

-75 HALQVQDWRALDAA
+75 HALQVLDWRALDAA
-89 DCDEKLRVMRE
+89 DCDERLRVMRE

-144 LMIDVLVAAYH
+144 LMIEALVAAYH

-163 APFIAFQRQMA
+163 APFAEFQRQM
-174 TAAQQALVARD
+174 TTSAQQALAARD
-185 RRYWQALQSTIAPAP
+185 RRYWRALQSTIAPAP
-200 KLPEREPVYSDTAA
+200 KLPERDPVNPDSAA

-221 FELTAQQRAQLEALA
+221 FELSAQQRAQLEAFA

-251 NVLLADALKQ
+251 NALLADALKQ
-261 PAFRINVPLFYRPQE
+261 PAFRINVPLFYRPQG
-276 FDDTVGDFAT
+276 FDDTVGDFAN

-333 GALQTSPVV
+333 GSLQTSPVV
-342 FTSGWDIGGDLYAQR
+342 FTSGWDIGGDLYSQR
-357 VHDTLGDMAW
+357 VHDTLGDMVW

-407 FTRYVALLSELAEHP
+407 FTRYVALLSELAERP

-427 PGIVEVPSIEV
+427 PCTIKA
-438 TSIDGTSV
+438 TSI

-485 QDFRI
+485 QDFRV

-513 LRTHI
+513 LRTRI

-536 LCDLRDRS
+536 HCDLRDRS
-544 RPQAL
+544 RAQAL
-549 SQAEALIEQ
+549 SLAEALIEQ
-558 ASHSRHD
+558 VSHSRHD
-565 LSRSPW
+565 LSCSPW

-578 PEAEADTLAADAFHH
+578 PEAEPDTLATDAFRH

-605 GHSIAYLLARLLEN
+605 GHSIAYLLARMLEN
-619 HPKPVAAPPALDA
+619 HPKPVAAPPAWGA
-632 TSEVPAKPLSQQS
+632 MSEVSAKPLSQQH
-645 TTQQHATQQNTTQAH
+645 TTQQNVTQ
-660 ITPQQEANAREMAQA
+660 QQEANARETAQA
-675 YWREKLASV
+675 YWREKLGSV

-693 APLHT
+693 AQLHT

-707 SITLSCDETRALL
+707 SVTLSRDETRALL
-720 KLAATERLF
+720 KLAASERLF

-735 TLVMH
+735 TLAMH
-740 TLANWCPNMPLCI
+740 TLANWCPGTPLCI

-777 ALDDT
+777 ALDKA

-870 ISADYVTQALSQAQ
+870 ISADYVTQALSHAQ
-884 VAAWLS
+884 VAAWLT

-896 QSMIERQSLQWVSRE
+896 QSMIERQSLQWVGRE

-916 HYYRNSHRNSH
+916 HY
-927 RNAVDHRNTVDKDDG
+927 HRNTEDSDDG
-942 TAPFLATLAERLWD
+942 TAPFLTTLAERLWD
-956 TPSHRTALFC
+956 TPSQRTALFC

-974 QLGVQVAN
+974 QLGEQVAN

-1029 PPERKAYLLSHCRPA
+1029 PPERKTYLLSHCQPA
-1044 LVIVTSDDVEN
+1044 LVIVASDDVEN
-1055 AEHPHC
+1055 VEHPHC

-1081 VLRARSHSE
+1081 VLRAHSHSE

-1112 RATANVLHHTLA
+1112 HATANVLHHTLA
-1124 AWQVNERDVMLSVTP
+1124 TWQVNERDVMLSVTP

-1179 HGVTLWCS
+1179 HSVTLWCS

-1248 WHELEAEDGA
+1248 WHELEPEDGV

-1292 GVNLSLGYLVDG
+1292 GANLSLGYLVDG
-1304 EVVQTDFMTIETPHG
+1304 EVVQTDFIDIETPHG

-1327 GDLGYYRHDGRLIF
+1327 GDLGYYRDDGRLIF

-1380 DPITGDVGLA
+1380 DPNTGDVGLA
-1390 LFYVP
+1390 LFYISG
-1395 VDGAVKNAAQWRD
+1395 DGAVKNAAQWRD

-1422 FVVLER
+1422 FVPLER

-1447 AATESP
+1447 AANESP
-1453 RTVAASVAAPFGSSR
+1453 RNAAANVTVPFGES
-1468 EPQTPSLTPEKTAPW
+1468 QTTSLTPEKTAPW

-1531 VQPRQLLGCK
+1531 VQPRQLLSCK

>member
-17 STTPRAGDAAH
+17 STTQRTGDAAH
-28 LYVEFEGK
+28 LYIEFEGQ

-60 VSEDGQWSVGELNEF
+60 VSENGQWSVSELNEF
-75 HALQVQDWRALDAA
+75 HALQVLDWRALDAA
-89 DCDEKLRVMRE
+89 DSDKRLRVMRE

-144 LMIDVLVAAYH
+144 LMIEALVAAYH

-163 APFIAFQRQMA
+163 APFAEFQRQM
-174 TAAQQALVARD
+174 TTPAQQALAARD
-185 RRYWQALQSTIAPAP
+185 RRYWRALQSTIAPAP
-200 KLPEREPVYSDTAA
+200 KLPGRDPVNPDSAA
-214 VHTERLA
+214 VHTEGLA
-221 FELTAQQRAQLEALA
+221 FELSAQQRAQLEALA

-251 NVLLADALKQ
+251 NALLADALKQ
-261 PAFRINVPLFYRPQE
+261 PAFRINVPLFYRPKE
-276 FDDTVGDFAT
+276 FDDTVGDFAN

-333 GALQTSPVV
+333 GSLQTSPVV
-342 FTSGWDIGGDLYAQR
+342 FTSGWDIGGDLYSQR
-357 VHDTLGDMAW
+357 VHDTLGDMVW

-407 FTRYVALLSELAEHP
+407 FTRYVALLSELAERA

-427 PGIVEVPSIEV
+427 PCTIKA
-438 TSIDGTSV
+438 TSI
-446 ETTSASSSAQRP
+446 ETTSASSSAQCP

-513 LRTHI
+513 LRTRI

-536 LCDLRDRS
+536 HYDLRDVS
-544 RPQAL
+544 RAQAL
-549 SQAEALIEQ
+549 SLAEALIEQ
-558 ASHSRHD
+558 LSHSRHD

-571 KVWLVSL
+571 KIWLVSL
-578 PEAEADTLAADAFHH
+578 PEAEPDTLAADAFRH

-619 HPKPVAAPPALDA
+619 QPKPVAAPPACGA
-632 TSEVPAKPLSQQS
+632 ASEVPAKPLSQQS
-645 TTQQHATQQNTTQAH
+645 TTQQNVTQQQK
-660 ITPQQEANAREMAQA
+660 ANAREMAQA
-675 YWREKLASV
+675 YWREKLGSV

-693 APLHT
+693 AQLHT

-707 SITLSCDETRALL
+707 SVTLSRDETRALL
-720 KLAATERLF
+720 KLAASERLF

-735 TLVMH
+735 TLAMH
-740 TLANWCPNMPLCI
+740 TLANWCPGTPLCI

-777 ALDDT
+777 ALDKA

-884 VAAWLS
+884 VAAWLT

-896 QSMIERQSLQWVSRE
+896 LSMIERQSLQWVSRE

-916 HYYRNSHRNSH
+916 HY
-927 RNAVDHRNTVDKDDG
+927 HRNTEDSDDG
-942 TAPFLATLAERLWD
+942 TAPFLTTLAERLWD
-956 TPSHRTALFC
+956 MPSQRTALFC
-966 GEQRWSYQ
+966 GEQRWTYQ
-974 QLGVQVAN
+974 QLGEQVAN

-1029 PPERKAYLLSHCRPA
+1029 PPERKMYLLSHCRPA
-1044 LVIVTSDDVEN
+1044 LVIVASDDVEN

-1179 HGVTLWCS
+1179 HSVTLWCS

-1248 WHELEAEDGA
+1248 WHELEPEDGV
-1258 VIPYGAPLPGTQ
+1258 VIPYGAPLPATQ

-1327 GDLGYYRHDGRLIF
+1327 GDLGYYRDDGRLIF

-1390 LFYVP
+1390 LFYVS

-1422 FVVLER
+1422 FVPLER

-1447 AATESP
+1447 AASESP

-1468 EPQTPSLTPEKTAPW
+1468 ESQTTSLTPEKMAPW

>member
-17 STTPRAGDAAH
+17 STTQRTGDAAH
-28 LYVEFEGK
+28 LYIEFEGQ

-45 AVHTLFARHEMLRVT
+45 AVHTLFARHEMLRVM

-75 HALQVQDWRALDAA
+75 HALQVLDWRALDAA

-144 LMIDVLVAAYH
+144 LMIEALVAAYH

-163 APFIAFQRQMA
+163 APFAEFQRQM
-174 TAAQQALVARD
+174 TTSAQQALAARD

-200 KLPEREPVYSDTAA
+200 KLPERDPVNPDSAA

-221 FELTAQQRAQLEALA
+221 FEMSAQQRAQLEALA

-251 NVLLADALKQ
+251 NALLADALKQ
-261 PAFRINVPLFYRPQE
+261 PAFRINVPLFYRPQG
-276 FDDTVGDFAT
+276 FDDTVGDFAN

-333 GALQTSPVV
+333 GSLQTSPVV
-342 FTSGWDIGGDLYAQR
+342 FTSGWNIGGDLYSQR
-357 VHDTLGDMAW
+357 VHDTLGDMVW

-407 FTRYVALLSELAEHP
+407 FTRYVALLSELAERA

-427 PGIVEVPSIEV
+427 PCTIKA
-438 TSIDGTSV
+438 TSI

-470 LVGRSEHLPLGGVAM
+470 LVGLSEHLPLGGVAM
-485 QDFRI
+485 QDFRV

-513 LRTHI
+513 LRTRI

-536 LCDLRDRS
+536 HHDLRDVS

-549 SQAEALIEQ
+549 CQAEALIEQ
-558 ASHSRHD
+558 VSHSRHD

-571 KVWLVSL
+571 KIWLVSL
-578 PEAEADTLAADAFHH
+578 PEAEPDTLAADAFRHF
-593 IVLTSFDALISD
+593 VLTSFDALISD

-619 HPKPVAAPPALDA
+619 HPKPVTAPPALGA
-632 TSEVPAKPLSQQS
+632 ASEVPAKPLSQQS
-645 TTQQHATQQNTTQAH
+645 TTQQH
-660 ITPQQEANAREMAQA
+660 ITPKQKANAREMAQA

-707 SITLSCDETRALL
+707 SVTLSRDETRALL
-720 KLAATERLF
+720 KLAASERLF

-735 TLVMH
+735 TLAMH
-740 TLANWCPNMPLCI
+740 TLANWCPGTPLCI

-777 ALDDT
+777 ALDEA

-794 VAEGMAHLAFSGI
+794 VAEGIAHLAFSGI

-884 VAAWLS
+884 VAAWLT

-896 QSMIERQSLQWVSRE
+896 LSMIERESLQWVSRE

-916 HYYRNSHRNSH
+916 HY
-927 RNAVDHRNTVDKDDG
+927 HRNTEDSDDG
-942 TAPFLATLAERLWD
+942 TAPFLTTLAERLWD
-956 TPSHRTALFC
+956 MPSQRTALFC

-974 QLGVQVAN
+974 QLGEQVAN

-1029 PPERKAYLLSHCRPA
+1029 PPERKTYLLSHCQPA
-1044 LVIVTSDDVEN
+1044 LVIVASDDMEN
-1055 AEHPHC
+1055 VEHPHC

-1112 RATANVLHHTLA
+1112 HATANVLHHTLV

-1179 HGVTLWCS
+1179 HSVTLWCS

-1248 WHELEAEDGA
+1248 WHELEPEDGV

-1304 EVVQTDFMTIETPHG
+1304 EVVQTDFIDIETPHG

-1327 GDLGYYRHDGRLIF
+1327 GDLGYYRDDGRLIF

-1360 VEKVLMNVANVQ
+1360 VEKVLMTVANVQ

-1380 DPITGDVGLA
+1380 DPISGDVGLA

-1395 VDGAVKNAAQWRD
+1395 VDGAAKNAAQWRD
-1408 IVGQRLP
+1408 IMGQRLP

-1422 FVVLER
+1422 FVPLER

-1447 AATESP
+1447 AASESP
-1453 RTVAASVAAPFGSSR
+1453 CTVAASVAAPFESSR
-1468 EPQTPSLTPEKTAPW
+1468 ESQTTSLTPEKTAPW

-1531 VQPRQLLGCK
+1531 VQPRQLLSCK

>member
-28 LYVEFEGK
+28 LYIEFEGK

-75 HALQVQDWRALDAA
+75 HALQVLDWRALDAA
-89 DCDEKLRVMRE
+89 DCDEKLRIMRE

-144 LMIDVLVAAYH
+144 LMIEALVTAYH

-163 APFIAFQRQMA
+163 APFTEFQRQM
-174 TAAQQALVARD
+174 TTSAQQALAARD
-185 RRYWQALQSTIAPAP
+185 RRYWRALQSTIAPAP
-200 KLPEREPVYSDTAA
+200 KLPERDPVNPDSAA

-221 FELTAQQRAQLEALA
+221 FELSAQQRAQLEALA

-251 NVLLADALKQ
+251 NALLADALKQ
-261 PAFRINVPLFYRPQE
+261 PAFRINVPLFYRPKE
-276 FDDTVGDFAT
+276 FDDTVGDFAN

-333 GALQTSPVV
+333 GSLQTSPVV
-342 FTSGWDIGGDLYAQR
+342 FTSGWDIGGDLYSQR
-357 VHDTLGDMAW
+357 VHDTLGDMVW

-407 FTRYVALLSELAEHP
+407 FTRYVALLSELAERP

-427 PGIVEVPSIEV
+427 PCTIKA
-438 TSIDGTSV
+438 TSI
-446 ETTSASSSAQRP
+446 ETTSASSSAQCP

-485 QDFRI
+485 QDFRV

-513 LRTHI
+513 LRTRI
-518 DDTTLTQWVSDE
+518 DDTALTQWVSDE

-536 LCDLRDRS
+536 HCDLRDRS
-544 RPQAL
+544 RAQAL
-549 SQAEALIEQ
+549 SLAEALIEQ
-558 ASHSRHD
+558 VSHSRHD
-565 LSRSPW
+565 LSCSPW

-578 PEAEADTLAADAFHH
+578 PEAEPDTLAADAFRH

-605 GHSIAYLLARLLEN
+605 GHSIAYLLARMLEN
-619 HPKPVAAPPALDA
+619 HPKPVAVPPAWGA
-632 TSEVPAKPLSQQS
+632 MSEVPAKPLSQQS
-645 TTQQHATQQNTTQAH
+645 TTQQH
-660 ITPQQEANAREMAQA
+660 ITPKQKANAREMAQA

-707 SITLSCDETRALL
+707 CVTLSRDETRALL
-720 KLAATERLF
+720 KLAASERLF

-740 TLANWCPNMPLCI
+740 TLANWCPGSPLCI

-777 ALDDT
+777 ALDEA

-884 VAAWLS
+884 VAAWLT

-896 QSMIERQSLQWVSRE
+896 LSMIERQSLQWVSRE

-916 HYYRNSHRNSH
+916 HY
-927 RNAVDHRNTVDKDDG
+927 HRNTEDSDDG
-942 TAPFLATLAERLWD
+942 TAPFLTTLAERLWD
-956 TPSHRTALFC
+956 MPSQRTALFC
-966 GEQRWSYQ
+966 GEQRWTYQ
-974 QLGVQVAN
+974 QLGEQVAI

-1029 PPERKAYLLSHCRPA
+1029 PPERKTYLLSHCQPA

-1124 AWQVNERDVMLSVTP
+1124 TWQVNERDVMLSVTP

-1179 HGVTLWCS
+1179 HSVTLWCS

-1248 WHELEAEDGA
+1248 WHELEPEDGV
-1258 VIPYGAPLPGTQ
+1258 VIPYGAPLPATQ

-1327 GDLGYYRHDGRLIF
+1327 GDLGYYRDDGRLIF

-1390 LFYVP
+1390 LFYVS

-1415 ASHLPQR
+1415 VSHLPQR
-1422 FVVLER
+1422 FVPLER

-1447 AATESP
+1447 AANESP
-1453 RTVAASVAAPFGSSR
+1453 RNAAANVAAPFESSR
-1468 EPQTPSLTPEKTAPW
+1468 ESQTTSLTPEKTAPW

-1496 RAASLTEHA
+1496 RAASLTEHV
-1505 EFIQAGL
+1505 EFVQAGL

>member
-28 LYVEFEGK
+28 LYIEFEGK

-75 HALQVQDWRALDAA
+75 HALQVLDWRALDAA
-89 DCDEKLRVMRE
+89 DCDEKLRIMRE

-108 LNQGQGAEFVLTR
+108 LNQGQGAEFVLTQ
-121 LSDDRFRLHVDVD
+121 LPDDRFRLHVDVD

-144 LMIDVLVAAYH
+144 LMIEALVAAYH

-163 APFIAFQRQMA
+163 APFAEFQHQM
-174 TAAQQALVARD
+174 TTSAQQALAARD

-200 KLPEREPVYSDTAA
+200 KLPERDPVNPDTAA

-221 FELTAQQRAQLEALA
+221 FELSAQQRAQLEALA

-251 NVLLADALKQ
+251 NALLADALKQ
-261 PAFRINVPLFYRPQE
+261 PAFRINVPLFYRPQG
-276 FDDTVGDFAT
+276 FDDTVGDFAN

-333 GALQTSPVV
+333 GSLQTLPVV
-342 FTSGWDIGGDLYAQR
+342 FTSGWDIGGDLYSQR
-357 VHDTLGDMAW
+357 VQDTLGDMVW

-407 FTRYVALLSELAEHP
+407 FTRYVALLSELAERP

-427 PGIVEVPSIEV
+427 PCTIKA
-438 TSIDGTSV
+438 TSI

-485 QDFRI
+485 QDFRV

-513 LRTHI
+513 LRTRI

-536 LCDLRDRS
+536 HCDLRDRS
-544 RPQAL
+544 RAQAL
-549 SQAEALIEQ
+549 SLAEALIEQ
-558 ASHSRHD
+558 VSHSRHD
-565 LSRSPW
+565 LSCSPW

-578 PEAEADTLAADAFHH
+578 PEAEPDMLATDAFRH

-605 GHSIAYLLARLLEN
+605 GHSIAYLLARMLEN
-619 HPKPVAAPPALDA
+619 HPKPVAAPPAWGA
-632 TSEVPAKPLSQQS
+632 MSEVPAKPLSQQH
-645 TTQQHATQQNTTQAH
+645 TTQQNVTQ
-660 ITPQQEANAREMAQA
+660 QQEANARETAQA
-675 YWREKLASV
+675 YWREKLGSV

-693 APLHT
+693 AQLHT

-707 SITLSCDETRALL
+707 SVTLSRDETRALL
-720 KLAATERLF
+720 KLAASERLF

-735 TLVMH
+735 TLAMH
-740 TLANWCPNMPLCI
+740 TLANWCPGTPLCI

-777 ALDDT
+777 ALDKA

-870 ISADYVTQALSQAQ
+870 ISADYVTQALSHAQ
-884 VAAWLS
+884 VAAWLT

-896 QSMIERQSLQWVSRE
+896 QSMIERQSLQWVGRE

-916 HYYRNSHRNSH
+916 HY
-927 RNAVDHRNTVDKDDG
+927 HRNTEDSDDG
-942 TAPFLATLAERLWD
+942 TAPFLTTLAERLWD
-956 TPSHRTALFC
+956 TPSQRTALFC

-974 QLGVQVAN
+974 QLGEQVAN

-1029 PPERKAYLLSHCRPA
+1029 PPERKTYLLSHCQPA
-1044 LVIVTSDDVEN
+1044 LVIVASDDVEN
-1055 AEHPHC
+1055 VEHPHC

-1081 VLRARSHSE
+1081 VLRAHSHSE

-1112 RATANVLHHTLA
+1112 HATANVLHHTLA
-1124 AWQVNERDVMLSVTP
+1124 TWQVNERDVMLSVTP

-1168 DALHWNTLVER
+1168 DALHWNTLVEW
-1179 HGVTLWCS
+1179 HSVTLWCS

-1220 TIQTLRERLPNARL
+1220 TIQTLRERLPDARL

-1248 WHELEAEDGA
+1248 WHELEPEDGV

-1304 EVVQTDFMTIETPHG
+1304 EVVQTDFIDIETPHG

-1327 GDLGYYRHDGRLIF
+1327 GDLGYYRDDGRLIF

-1390 LFYVP
+1390 LFYISG
-1395 VDGAVKNAAQWRD
+1395 DGAAKNAAQWRD
-1408 IVGQRLP
+1408 IMGQRLP

-1422 FVVLER
+1422 FVPLER

-1447 AATESP
+1447 AANESP
-1453 RTVAASVAAPFGSSR
+1453 RNAAANVAAPFESSR
-1468 EPQTPSLTPEKTAPW
+1468 ESQTTSLTPEKKAPW

-1505 EFIQAGL
+1505 EFVQAGL

>member
-28 LYVEFEGK
+28 LYIEFEGK

-75 HALQVQDWRALDAA
+75 HALQVLDWRALDAA
-89 DCDEKLRVMRE
+89 DCDERLRVMRE

-121 LSDDRFRLHVDVD
+121 LSDNRFRLHVDVD

-144 LMIDVLVAAYH
+144 LMIEALVTAYH

-163 APFIAFQRQMA
+163 APFTEFQHQM
-174 TAAQQALVARD
+174 TTSAQQALAARD
-185 RRYWQALQSTIAPAP
+185 RRYWRALQSTIAPAP
-200 KLPEREPVYSDTAA
+200 KLPERDPVNPDSAA
-214 VHTERLA
+214 VNTERLA
-221 FELTAQQRAQLEALA
+221 FEMSAQQRAQLEALA

-251 NVLLADALKQ
+251 NALLADALKQ
-261 PAFRINVPLFYRPQE
+261 PAFRINVPLFYRPQG
-276 FDDTVGDFAT
+276 FDDTVGDFAN

-333 GALQTSPVV
+333 GSLQTSPVV
-342 FTSGWDIGGDLYAQR
+342 FTSGWNIGGDLYSQR
-357 VHDTLGDMAW
+357 VHDTLGDMVW

-407 FTRYVALLSELAEHP
+407 FTRYVALLSELAERA

-427 PGIVEVPSIEV
+427 PCTIKA
-438 TSIDGTSV
+438 TSI

-485 QDFRI
+485 QDFRV

-513 LRTHI
+513 LRTRI

-536 LCDLRDRS
+536 HHDLRDVS

-549 SQAEALIEQ
+549 CQAEALIEQ
-558 ASHSRHD
+558 VSHSRHD

-571 KVWLVSL
+571 KIWLVSL
-578 PEAEADTLAADAFHH
+578 PEAEPDTLAADAFRH

-605 GHSIAYLLARLLEN
+605 GNSIAYLLARLLEN
-619 HPKPVAAPPALDA
+619 HPKPVTAPPALGA
-632 TSEVPAKPLSQQS
+632 ASEVPAKPLSQQS
-645 TTQQHATQQNTTQAH
+645 TTQQH
-660 ITPQQEANAREMAQA
+660 ITPKQKANAREMAQA

-707 SITLSCDETRALL
+707 CVTLSRDETRALL
-720 KLAATERLF
+720 KLAASERLF

-735 TLVMH
+735 TLAMH
-740 TLANWCPNMPLCI
+740 TLANWCPGTPLCI
-753 GLPVAPPPQAGELTN
+753 GLPVAPPPLAGELTN

-777 ALDDT
+777 ALDEA

-884 VAAWLS
+884 VAAWLT

-896 QSMIERQSLQWVSRE
+896 LSMIERQSLQWVSRE

-916 HYYRNSHRNSH
+916 HY
-927 RNAVDHRNTVDKDDG
+927 HRNTEDSDDG
-942 TAPFLATLAERLWD
+942 TAPFLTTLAERLWD
-956 TPSHRTALFC
+956 MPSQRTALFC

-974 QLGVQVAN
+974 QLGEQVAN

-1029 PPERKAYLLSHCRPA
+1029 PPERKTYLLSHCQPA
-1044 LVIVTSDDVEN
+1044 LVIVASDDVEN
-1055 AEHPHC
+1055 VEHPHC

-1090 APAYYLYT
+1090 ATTYYLYT

-1112 RATANVLHHTLA
+1112 RATANVLHHTLV

-1168 DALHWNTLVER
+1168 DALHWNSLVER

-1248 WHELEAEDGA
+1248 WHELEPEDGA

-1304 EVVQTDFMTIETPHG
+1304 EVVQTDFITIETPHG

-1327 GDLGYYRHDGRLIF
+1327 GDLGYYRDDGRLIF

-1360 VEKVLMNVANVQ
+1360 VEKVLMTVANVQ

-1380 DPITGDVGLA
+1380 DPISGDVGLA

-1395 VDGAVKNAAQWRD
+1395 VDGAAKNAAQWRD
-1408 IVGQRLP
+1408 IMGQRLP

-1422 FVVLER
+1422 FVPLER

-1447 AATESP
+1447 AANESP

-1468 EPQTPSLTPEKTAPW
+1468 ESQTTSLTPEKTAPW

-1505 EFIQAGL
+1505 EFIQVGL
-1512 MPSHVKAVAEK
+1512 MPSHVKVVAEK

-1531 VQPRQLLGCK
+1531 VEPRQLLSCK

>member
-28 LYVEFEGK
+28 LYIEFEGK

-75 HALQVQDWRALDAA
+75 HALQVLDWRALDAA
-89 DCDEKLRVMRE
+89 DSDKRLRVMRE

-108 LNQGQGAEFVLTR
+108 LNQGQGAEFVFTR

-144 LMIDVLVAAYH
+144 LMIEALVAAYH

-163 APFIAFQRQMA
+163 APFAEFQRQM
-174 TAAQQALVARD
+174 TTPAQQALAARD
-185 RRYWQALQSTIAPAP
+185 RRYWRALQSTIAPAP
-200 KLPEREPVYSDTAA
+200 KLPGRDPVNPDSAA

-221 FELTAQQRAQLEALA
+221 FELSAQQRAQLEALA

-251 NVLLADALKQ
+251 NALLADALKQ
-261 PAFRINVPLFYRPQE
+261 PAFRINVPLFYRPKE
-276 FDDTVGDFAT
+276 FDDTVGDFAN

-333 GALQTSPVV
+333 GSLQTSPVV
-342 FTSGWDIGGDLYAQR
+342 FTSGWDIGGDLYSQR
-357 VHDTLGDMAW
+357 VHDTLGDMVW

-407 FTRYVALLSELAEHP
+407 FTRYVALLSELAERA

-427 PGIVEVPSIEV
+427 PCTIKA
-438 TSIDGTSV
+438 TSI
-446 ETTSASSSAQRP
+446 ETTSASSSAQCP

-513 LRTHI
+513 LRTRI

-536 LCDLRDRS
+536 HYDLRDVS
-544 RPQAL
+544 RAQAL
-549 SQAEALIEQ
+549 SLAEALIEQ
-558 ASHSRHD
+558 VSHSRHD

-578 PEAEADTLAADAFHH
+578 PEAEPNTLAADAFRH

-605 GHSIAYLLARLLEN
+605 GHSIAYQLARMLEN
-619 HPKPVAAPPALDA
+619 HPKPVAAPPAWGA
-632 TSEVPAKPLSQQS
+632 MSEVPAKPLSQQH
-645 TTQQHATQQNTTQAH
+645 TTQQNVTQ
-660 ITPQQEANAREMAQA
+660 QQEANARETAQA
-675 YWREKLASV
+675 YWREKLGSV

-707 SITLSCDETRALL
+707 SVTLSRDETRALL
-720 KLAATERLF
+720 KLAASERLF

-735 TLVMH
+735 TLAMH
-740 TLANWCPNMPLCI
+740 TLANWCPGTPLCI
-753 GLPVAPPPQAGELTN
+753 GLPVAPPPLAGELTN

-777 ALDDT
+777 ALDEA

-884 VAAWLS
+884 VAAWLT

-896 QSMIERQSLQWVSRE
+896 LSMIERQSLQWVSRE

-916 HYYRNSHRNSH
+916 HY
-927 RNAVDHRNTVDKDDG
+927 HRNTEDSDDG
-942 TAPFLATLAERLWD
+942 TAPFLTTLAERLWD
-956 TPSHRTALFC
+956 MPSQRTALFC
-966 GEQRWSYQ
+966 GEQRWTYQ
-974 QLGVQVAN
+974 QLGEQVAN

-1029 PPERKAYLLSHCRPA
+1029 PPERKMYLLSHCRPA
-1044 LVIVTSDDVEN
+1044 LVIVASDDVEN

-1179 HGVTLWCS
+1179 HSVTLWCS

-1248 WHELEAEDGA
+1248 WHELEPEDGV
-1258 VIPYGAPLPGTQ
+1258 VIPYGAPLPATQ

-1327 GDLGYYRHDGRLIF
+1327 GDLGYYRDDGRLIF

-1390 LFYVP
+1390 LFYVS

-1422 FVVLER
+1422 FVPLER

-1434 GKKDKRALLAMLT
+1434 GKKDKRALLVMLT
-1447 AATESP
+1447 AASESP

-1468 EPQTPSLTPEKTAPW
+1468 ESQTTSLTPEKMAPW

>member
-28 LYVEFEGK
+28 LYVEFEGQ

-45 AVHTLFARHEMLRVT
+45 AVYTLFARHELLRVT
-60 VSEDGQWSVGELNEF
+60 VSENGQWSVSELNEF
-75 HALQVQDWRALDAA
+75 HALQVLDWRALDAA

-100 QKTHQKLA
+100 RKTHQKLA
-108 LNQGQGAEFVLTR
+108 LNQGQGAEFVLTQ
-121 LSDDRFRLHVDVD
+121 LPDDRFRLHVDVD

-144 LMIDVLVAAYH
+144 LMIEALVTAYH

-163 APFIAFQRQMA
+163 APFTEFQRQM
-174 TAAQQALVARD
+174 TTSAQQALAARD

-200 KLPEREPVYSDTAA
+200 KLPERDPVNPDSAA

-221 FELTAQQRAQLEALA
+221 FEMSAQQRAQLEALA

-251 NVLLADALKQ
+251 NALLADALKQ

-276 FDDTVGDFAT
+276 FDDTVGDFAN

-333 GALQTSPVV
+333 GSLQTSPVV
-342 FTSGWDIGGDLYAQR
+342 FTSGWNIGGDLYSQR
-357 VHDTLGDMAW
+357 VHDTLGDMVW

-376 LDAQIVPYKRGV
+376 LDAQIVSYKRGV

-407 FTRYVALLSELAEHP
+407 FTRYVALLSELAERA

-427 PGIVEVPSIEV
+427 PCTIKATSIE
-438 TSIDGTSV
+438 TI
-446 ETTSASSSAQRP
+446 SASSSAQRP

-485 QDFRI
+485 QDFRV

-513 LRTHI
+513 LRTRI

-536 LCDLRDRS
+536 HYDLRDVS

-558 ASHSRHD
+558 VSHSRHD

-571 KVWLVSL
+571 KIWLVSL
-578 PEAEADTLAADAFHH
+578 PEAEPDTLAADAFRH

-619 HPKPVAAPPALDA
+619 HPKPVAAPPALGA
-632 TSEVPAKPLSQQS
+632 TSEVPAKPLSQQH
-645 TTQQHATQQNTTQAH
+645 TTQQNVTQ
-660 ITPQQEANAREMAQA
+660 QQEANARETAQA
-675 YWREKLASV
+675 YWREKLGSV

-707 SITLSCDETRALL
+707 SVTLSRDETRALL
-720 KLAATERLF
+720 KLAASERLF
-729 PNSVLT
+729 PNSVLA
-735 TLVMH
+735 TLAMH
-740 TLANWCPNMPLCI
+740 TLANWCPGTPLCI

-777 ALDDT
+777 ALDEA

-870 ISADYVTQALSQAQ
+870 ISADYVTQALSHSQ
-884 VAAWLS
+884 VAAWLT

-916 HYYRNSHRNSH
+916 HY
-927 RNAVDHRNTVDKDDG
+927 HRNTEDSDDG
-942 TAPFLATLAERLWD
+942 TAPFLTTLAERLWD
-956 TPSHRTALFC
+956 TPSQRTALFC

-974 QLGVQVAN
+974 QLGEQVAN

-1029 PPERKAYLLSHCRPA
+1029 PPERKTYLLSHCQPA
-1044 LVIVTSDDVEN
+1044 LVIVTSDDVKN

-1069 PALKAARLPSQE
+1069 PALKAARLPSQK

-1090 APAYYLYT
+1090 ATAYYLYT

-1112 RATANVLHHTLA
+1112 RATANVLHHTLV

-1168 DALHWNTLVER
+1168 DALHWNSLVER

-1248 WHELEAEDGA
+1248 WHELEPEDGV

-1281 PQGVVGRIVTA
+1281 PQGVVGRIFTA

-1304 EVVQTDFMTIETPHG
+1304 EVVQTDFITIETPHG

-1327 GDLGYYRHDGRLIF
+1327 GDLGYYRDDGRLIF

-1380 DPITGDVGLA
+1380 DPNTGDVGLA
-1390 LFYVP
+1390 LFYISG
-1395 VDGAVKNAAQWRD
+1395 DGAVKNAAQWRD

-1422 FVVLER
+1422 FVPLER

-1447 AATESP
+1447 AANESP
-1453 RTVAASVAAPFGSSR
+1453 RNAAANVAAPFESSR
-1468 EPQTPSLTPEKTAPW
+1468 ESQTTSLTPEKNAPW

-1505 EFIQAGL
+1505 EFVQAGL

>member
-17 STTPRAGDAAH
+17 STTQRTGDAAH
-28 LYVEFEGK
+28 LYIEFEGQ

-75 HALQVQDWRALDAA
+75 HALQVLDWRALDAA
-89 DCDEKLRVMRE
+89 DSDKRLRVMRE

-144 LMIDVLVAAYH
+144 LMIEALVAAYH

-163 APFIAFQRQMA
+163 APFAEFQRQMTTSA
-174 TAAQQALVARD
+174 HQALAARD

-200 KLPEREPVYSDTAA
+200 KLPERDPVNPDTAA

-221 FELTAQQRAQLEALA
+221 FELPAQQRAQLEALA

-261 PAFRINVPLFYRPQE
+261 PAFRINVPLFYRPQG
-276 FDDTVGDFAT
+276 FDDTVGDFAN

-303 FEQTQHQLMACLEH
+303 FEQAQHQLMACLEH

-333 GALQTSPVV
+333 GSLQTSPVV
-342 FTSGWDIGGDLYAQR
+342 FTSGWDIGGDLYSQR
-357 VHDTLGDMAW
+357 VHDTLGDMVW

-407 FTRYVALLSELAEHP
+407 FTRYVALLSELAERP

-427 PGIVEVPSIEV
+427 PCTIKA
-438 TSIDGTSV
+438 
-446 ETTSASSSAQRP
+446 TSASSSAQRP

-485 QDFRI
+485 QDFRV

-513 LRTHI
+513 LRTRI

-536 LCDLRDRS
+536 HCDLRDRS
-544 RPQAL
+544 RAQAL
-549 SQAEALIEQ
+549 SLAEALIEQ
-558 ASHSRHD
+558 VSHSRHD
-565 LSRSPW
+565 LSCSPW

-578 PEAEADTLAADAFHH
+578 PEAEPDTLATDAFRH

-605 GHSIAYLLARLLEN
+605 GHSIAYLLARMLEN
-619 HPKPVAAPPALDA
+619 HPKPVAVPPAWGA
-632 TSEVPAKPLSQQS
+632 MSEVPAKPLSQQS
-645 TTQQHATQQNTTQAH
+645 TTQQH
-660 ITPQQEANAREMAQA
+660 ITPKQEANARETAQA
-675 YWREKLASV
+675 YWREKLGSV
-684 TEPMALPWQ
+684 AEPMALPWQ

-707 SITLSCDETRALL
+707 SVTLSRDETRALL
-720 KLAATERLF
+720 KLAASERLF

-735 TLVMH
+735 TLAMH
-740 TLANWCPNMPLCI
+740 TLANWCPGTPLCI

-777 ALDDT
+777 ALDET

-812 LMSQLPART
+812 LMSQLPVRT

-884 VAAWLS
+884 VAAWLT

-896 QSMIERQSLQWVSRE
+896 LSMIERESLQWVSRE

-916 HYYRNSHRNSH
+916 HY
-927 RNAVDHRNTVDKDDG
+927 HRNTEDSDDG
-942 TAPFLATLAERLWD
+942 TAPFLTTLAERLWD
-956 TPSHRTALFC
+956 MPSQRTALFC

-974 QLGVQVAN
+974 QLGEQVAN
-982 MMAHLQARG
+982 MIAHLQARG

-1029 PPERKAYLLSHCRPA
+1029 PPERKTYLLSHCQPA
-1044 LVIVTSDDVEN
+1044 LVIVTSDDVKN

-1069 PALKAARLPSQE
+1069 PALKAARLPSQK

-1090 APAYYLYT
+1090 ATAYYLYT

-1112 RATANVLHHTLA
+1112 RATANVLHHTLV

-1179 HGVTLWCS
+1179 HSVTLWCS

-1248 WHELEAEDGA
+1248 WHELEPEDGA
-1258 VIPYGAPLPGTQ
+1258 VIPYGAPLPATQ
-1270 YYVVNEQHQHC
+1270 YYVVNEQLQHC

-1304 EVVQTDFMTIETPHG
+1304 EVVQTDFITIETPHG

-1327 GDLGYYRHDGRLIF
+1327 GDLGYYRDDGRLIF

-1395 VDGAVKNAAQWRD
+1395 VDGAAKNAAQWRD
-1408 IVGQRLP
+1408 IMGQRLP

-1422 FVVLER
+1422 FVPLER

-1447 AATESP
+1447 AANESP

-1468 EPQTPSLTPEKTAPW
+1468 ESQTTSLTPEKTAPW

-1505 EFIQAGL
+1505 EFIQVGL

-1531 VQPRQLLGCK
+1531 VEPRQLLSCK

>member
-17 STTPRAGDAAH
+17 STTQRTGDAAH
-28 LYVEFEGK
+28 LYIEFEGQ

-60 VSEDGQWSVGELNEF
+60 VSENGQWSVSELNEF
-75 HALQVQDWRALDAA
+75 HALQVLDWRALDAA
-89 DCDEKLRVMRE
+89 DSDKRLRVMRE

-144 LMIDVLVAAYH
+144 LMIEALVAAYH

-163 APFIAFQRQMA
+163 APFAEFQRQMTTSA
-174 TAAQQALVARD
+174 HQALAARD

-200 KLPEREPVYSDTAA
+200 KLPERDPVNPDSAA

-221 FELTAQQRAQLEALA
+221 FEMSAQQRAQLEALA

-251 NVLLADALKQ
+251 NALLADALKQ
-261 PAFRINVPLFYRPQE
+261 PAFRINVPLFYRPQG
-276 FDDTVGDFAT
+276 FDDTVGDFAN

-333 GALQTSPVV
+333 GSLQTSPVV
-342 FTSGWDIGGDLYAQR
+342 FTSGWDIGGDLYSQR
-357 VHDTLGDMAW
+357 VHDTLGDMVW

-407 FTRYVALLSELAEHP
+407 FTRYVALLSELAERA

-427 PGIVEVPSIEV
+427 PCTIKA
-438 TSIDGTSV
+438 TSI
-446 ETTSASSSAQRP
+446 ETTSASSSAQCP

-470 LVGRSEHLPLGGVAM
+470 LIGRSEHLPLGGVAM

-513 LRTHI
+513 LRTRI

-536 LCDLRDRS
+536 HYDLRDVS
-544 RPQAL
+544 RAQAL
-549 SQAEALIEQ
+549 SLAEALIEQ
-558 ASHSRHD
+558 VSHSRHD

-571 KVWLVSL
+571 KIWLVSL
-578 PEAEADTLAADAFHH
+578 PEAEPDTLAADAFRN

-619 HPKPVAAPPALDA
+619 QPKPVAAPPACGA
-632 TSEVPAKPLSQQS
+632 ASEVPAKPLSQQS
-645 TTQQHATQQNTTQAH
+645 TTQQNVTQQQK
-660 ITPQQEANAREMAQA
+660 ANAREMAQA
-675 YWREKLASV
+675 YWREKLGSV

-693 APLHT
+693 AQLHT

-707 SITLSCDETRALL
+707 SVTLSRDETRALL
-720 KLAATERLF
+720 KLAASERLF

-735 TLVMH
+735 TLAMH
-740 TLANWCPNMPLCI
+740 TLANWCPGTPLCI

-777 ALDDT
+777 ALDKA

-884 VAAWLS
+884 VAAWLT

-896 QSMIERQSLQWVSRE
+896 LSMIERQSLQWVSRE

-916 HYYRNSHRNSH
+916 HY
-927 RNAVDHRNTVDKDDG
+927 HRNTEDSDDG
-942 TAPFLATLAERLWD
+942 TAPFLTTLAERLWD
-956 TPSHRTALFC
+956 MPSQRTALFC
-966 GEQRWSYQ
+966 GEQRWTYQ
-974 QLGVQVAN
+974 QLGEQVAN

-1029 PPERKAYLLSHCRPA
+1029 PPERKMYLLSHCRPA
-1044 LVIVTSDDVEN
+1044 LVIVASDDVEN

-1179 HGVTLWCS
+1179 HSVTLWCS

-1248 WHELEAEDGA
+1248 WHELEPEDGA

-1281 PQGVVGRIVTA
+1281 PQGVVGRIVTV

-1390 LFYVP
+1390 LFYVS

-1408 IVGQRLP
+1408 IMGQRLP

-1422 FVVLER
+1422 FVPLER

-1447 AATESP
+1447 AASESP
-1453 RTVAASVAAPFGSSR
+1453 RNAAASVEAPFGES
-1468 EPQTPSLTPEKTAPW
+1468 QTTSLTPEKTPPW

>member
-1 MHEMTTL
+1 
-8 QAAYWVGRQ
+8 
-17 STTPRAGDAAH
+17 
-28 LYVEFEGK
+28 
-36 GIDETRLAA
+36 
-45 AVHTLFARHEMLRVT
+45 
-60 VSEDGQWSVGELNEF
+60 
-75 HALQVQDWRALDAA
+75 
-89 DCDEKLRVMRE
+89 
-100 QKTHQKLA
+100 
-108 LNQGQGAEFVLTR
+108 
-121 LSDDRFRLHVDVD
+121 
-134 MIAADAQSFR
+134 
-144 LMIDVLVAAYH
+144 
-155 GELSDARS
+155 
-163 APFIAFQRQMA
+163 
-174 TAAQQALVARD
+174 
-185 RRYWQALQSTIAPAP
+185 
-200 KLPEREPVYSDTAA
+200 
-214 VHTERLA
+214 
-221 FELTAQQRAQLEALA
+221 
-236 AQHHLSLSAVSLGAF
+236 
-251 NVLLADALKQ
+251 
-261 PAFRINVPLFYRPQE
+261 
-276 FDDTVGDFAT
+276 
-286 LTLFSANC
+286 
-294 APNVPLLTL
+294 
-303 FEQTQHQLMACLEH
+303 
-317 RHYSGVNVM
+317 M

-333 GALQTSPVV
+333 GSLQTSPVV
-342 FTSGWDIGGDLYAQR
+342 FTSGWDIGGDLYSQR
-357 VHDTLGDMAW
+357 VHDTLGDMVW

-407 FTRYVALLSELAEHP
+407 FTRYVALLSELAERA

-427 PGIVEVPSIEV
+427 PCTIKA
-438 TSIDGTSV
+438 TSI
-446 ETTSASSSAQRP
+446 ETTSASSSAQCP

-513 LRTHI
+513 LRTRI

-536 LCDLRDRS
+536 HYDLRDVS
-544 RPQAL
+544 RAQAL
-549 SQAEALIEQ
+549 SLAEALIEQ
-558 ASHSRHD
+558 VSHSRHD

-571 KVWLVSL
+571 KIWLVSL
-578 PEAEADTLAADAFHH
+578 PEAEPDTLAADAFRH

-619 HPKPVAAPPALDA
+619 QPKPVAAPPACGA
-632 TSEVPAKPLSQQS
+632 ASEVPAKPLSQQS
-645 TTQQHATQQNTTQAH
+645 TTQQNVTQQQK
-660 ITPQQEANAREMAQA
+660 ANAREMAQA
-675 YWREKLASV
+675 YWREKLGSV

-693 APLHT
+693 AQLHT

-707 SITLSCDETRALL
+707 SVTLSRDETRALL
-720 KLAATERLF
+720 KLAASERLF

-735 TLVMH
+735 TLAMH
-740 TLANWCPNMPLCI
+740 TLANWCPGTPLCI

-777 ALDDT
+777 ALDKA

-884 VAAWLS
+884 VAAWLT

-896 QSMIERQSLQWVSRE
+896 LSMIERQSLQWVSRE

-916 HYYRNSHRNSH
+916 HY
-927 RNAVDHRNTVDKDDG
+927 HRNTEDSDDG
-942 TAPFLATLAERLWD
+942 TAPFLTTLAERLWD
-956 TPSHRTALFC
+956 MPSQRTALFC
-966 GEQRWSYQ
+966 GEQRWTYQ
-974 QLGVQVAN
+974 QLGEQVAI

-1029 PPERKAYLLSHCRPA
+1029 PSERKTYLLSHCQPA

-1124 AWQVNERDVMLSVTP
+1124 TWQVNERDVMLSVTP

-1179 HGVTLWCS
+1179 HSVTLWCS

-1248 WHELEAEDGA
+1248 WHELEPEDGV
-1258 VIPYGAPLPGTQ
+1258 VIPYGAPLPATQ

-1304 EVVQTDFMTIETPHG
+1304 EVVQTDFIDIETPRG

-1327 GDLGYYRHDGRLIF
+1327 GDLGYYRDDGRLIF

-1360 VEKVLMNVANVQ
+1360 VEKVLMTVANVQ

-1380 DPITGDVGLA
+1380 DPISGDVGLA

-1422 FVVLER
+1422 FVQLDR

-1447 AATESP
+1447 AASESP
-1453 RTVAASVAAPFGSSR
+1453 CTVAASVAAPFGASR
-1468 EPQTPSLTPEKTAPW
+1468 ESQTTSPTPEKTAPW

-1531 VQPRQLLGCK
+1531 VQPRQLLSCK

>member
-17 STTPRAGDAAH
+17 STTQRTGDAAH
-28 LYVEFEGK
+28 LYIEFEGQ

-75 HALQVQDWRALDAA
+75 HALQVLDWRALDAA
-89 DCDEKLRVMRE
+89 DSDKRLRVMRE

-144 LMIDVLVAAYH
+144 LMIEALVAAYH

-163 APFIAFQRQMA
+163 APFAEFQRQMTTSA
-174 TAAQQALVARD
+174 HQALAARD

-200 KLPEREPVYSDTAA
+200 KLPERDPVNPDTAA

-221 FELTAQQRAQLEALA
+221 FELPAQQRAQLEALA

-261 PAFRINVPLFYRPQE
+261 PAFRINVPLFYRPQG
-276 FDDTVGDFAT
+276 FDDTVGDFAN

-303 FEQTQHQLMACLEH
+303 FEQAQHQLMACLEH

-333 GALQTSPVV
+333 GSLQTSPVV
-342 FTSGWDIGGDLYAQR
+342 FTSGWDIGGDLYSQR
-357 VHDTLGDMAW
+357 VHDTLGDMVW

-407 FTRYVALLSELAEHP
+407 FTRYVALLSELAERP

-427 PGIVEVPSIEV
+427 PCTIKA
-438 TSIDGTSV
+438 
-446 ETTSASSSAQRP
+446 TSASSSAQRP

-485 QDFRI
+485 QDFRV

-513 LRTHI
+513 LRTRI

-536 LCDLRDRS
+536 HCDLRDRS
-544 RPQAL
+544 RAQAL
-549 SQAEALIEQ
+549 SLAEALIEQ
-558 ASHSRHD
+558 VSHSRHD
-565 LSRSPW
+565 LSCSPW

-578 PEAEADTLAADAFHH
+578 PEAEPDTLATDAFRH

-605 GHSIAYLLARLLEN
+605 GHSIAYLLARMLEN
-619 HPKPVAAPPALDA
+619 HPKPVAVPPAWGA
-632 TSEVPAKPLSQQS
+632 MSEVPAKPLSQQS
-645 TTQQHATQQNTTQAH
+645 TTQQH
-660 ITPQQEANAREMAQA
+660 ITPKQEANARETAQA
-675 YWREKLASV
+675 YWREKLGSV
-684 TEPMALPWQ
+684 AEPMALPWQ

-707 SITLSCDETRALL
+707 SVTLSRDETRALL
-720 KLAATERLF
+720 KLAASERLF

-735 TLVMH
+735 TLAMH
-740 TLANWCPNMPLCI
+740 TLANWCPGTPLCI

-777 ALDDT
+777 ALDET
-782 DFATQARRVQRD
+782 DFATQARCVQRD

-812 LMSQLPART
+812 LMSQLPVRT

-884 VAAWLS
+884 VAAWLT

-896 QSMIERQSLQWVSRE
+896 LSMIERESLQWVSRE

-916 HYYRNSHRNSH
+916 HY
-927 RNAVDHRNTVDKDDG
+927 HRNTEDSDDG
-942 TAPFLATLAERLWD
+942 TAPFLTTLAERLWD
-956 TPSHRTALFC
+956 MPSQRTALFC

-974 QLGVQVAN
+974 QLGEQVAN

-1029 PPERKAYLLSHCRPA
+1029 PPERKMYLLSHCRPA
-1044 LVIVTSDDVEN
+1044 LVIVTSDDVKN

-1081 VLRARSHSE
+1081 VLRASSHSE

-1179 HGVTLWCS
+1179 HSVTLWCS

-1248 WHELEAEDGA
+1248 WHELEPEDGA

-1281 PQGVVGRIVTA
+1281 PQGVVGRIVTV

-1390 LFYVP
+1390 LFYVS

-1408 IVGQRLP
+1408 IMGQRLP

-1422 FVVLER
+1422 FVPLER

-1447 AATESP
+1447 AASESP
-1453 RTVAASVAAPFGSSR
+1453 RNAAASVEAPFGES
-1468 EPQTPSLTPEKTAPW
+1468 QTTSLTPEKTPPW

>member
-28 LYVEFEGK
+28 LYIEFEGK

-75 HALQVQDWRALDAA
+75 HALQVLDWRALDAA
-89 DCDEKLRVMRE
+89 DCDERLRVMRE

-144 LMIDVLVAAYH
+144 LMIEALVVAYH

-163 APFIAFQRQMA
+163 APFAEFQRQM
-174 TAAQQALVARD
+174 TTSAQQALAARD
-185 RRYWQALQSTIAPAP
+185 RRYWRALQSTIAPAP
-200 KLPEREPVYSDTAA
+200 KLPERDPVNPDTAA

-221 FELTAQQRAQLEALA
+221 FELSAQQRAQLEALA

-251 NVLLADALKQ
+251 NALLADALKQ

-276 FDDTVGDFAT
+276 FDDTVGDFAN

-333 GALQTSPVV
+333 GSLQTSPVV
-342 FTSGWDIGGDLYAQR
+342 FTSGWDIGGDLYSQR
-357 VHDTLGDMAW
+357 VHDTLGDMVW

-402 FYQSL
+402 LYQSL
-407 FTRYVALLSELAEHP
+407 FTRYVALLSELAERA

-427 PGIVEVPSIEV
+427 PCTIKATSIE
-438 TSIDGTSV
+438 TI
-446 ETTSASSSAQRP
+446 SASSSAQRP

-485 QDFRI
+485 QDFRV
-490 YRGTVDADQLHARL
+490 YRGTVDADQLHERL

-513 LRTHI
+513 LRTRI

-536 LCDLRDRS
+536 HCDLRDRS
-544 RPQAL
+544 RAQAL
-549 SQAEALIEQ
+549 SLAEALIEQ
-558 ASHSRHD
+558 VSHSRHD
-565 LSRSPW
+565 LSCSPW

-578 PEAEADTLAADAFHH
+578 PEAEPDTLAADAFRH

-605 GHSIAYLLARLLEN
+605 GHSIAYLLARMLEN
-619 HPKPVAAPPALDA
+619 HPKPVAVPPAWGA
-632 TSEVPAKPLSQQS
+632 MSEVPAKPLSQQH
-645 TTQQHATQQNTTQAH
+645 TTQQNVTQ
-660 ITPQQEANAREMAQA
+660 QQEANARETAQA
-675 YWREKLASV
+675 YWREKLGSV
-684 TEPMALPWQ
+684 AEPMALPWQ

-707 SITLSCDETRALL
+707 SVTLSRDETRALL
-720 KLAATERLF
+720 KLAASERLF

-735 TLVMH
+735 TLAMH
-740 TLANWCPNMPLCI
+740 TLANWCPGTPLCI

-777 ALDDT
+777 ALDEA

-884 VAAWLS
+884 VAAWLT

-896 QSMIERQSLQWVSRE
+896 LSMIERQSLQWVSRE

-916 HYYRNSHRNSH
+916 HY
-927 RNAVDHRNTVDKDDG
+927 HRNTEDSDDG
-942 TAPFLATLAERLWD
+942 TAPFLTTLAERLWD
-956 TPSHRTALFC
+956 MPSQRTALFC
-966 GEQRWSYQ
+966 GEQRWTYQ
-974 QLGVQVAN
+974 QLGEQVAN

-1029 PPERKAYLLSHCRPA
+1029 PPERKMYLLSHCRPA
-1044 LVIVTSDDVEN
+1044 LVIVASDDVEN

-1168 DALHWNTLVER
+1168 DALHWNSLVER

-1248 WHELEAEDGA
+1248 WHELEPEDGV

-1270 YYVVNEQHQHC
+1270 YYVVNEQHRHC

-1304 EVVQTDFMTIETPHG
+1304 EVVQTDFIDIETPHG

-1327 GDLGYYRHDGRLIF
+1327 GDLGYYRDDGRLIF

-1380 DPITGDVGLA
+1380 DPISGDVGLA
-1390 LFYVP
+1390 LFYISG
-1395 VDGAVKNAAQWRD
+1395 DGAAKNAAQWRD
-1408 IVGQRLP
+1408 IMGQRLP

-1422 FVVLER
+1422 FVPLER

-1447 AATESP
+1447 AANESP
-1453 RTVAASVAAPFGSSR
+1453 RTAAANVAAPFESSR
-1468 EPQTPSLTPEKTAPW
+1468 ESQTTSLTPKKTAPW

-1496 RAASLTEHA
+1496 RAATLTEHA
-1505 EFIQAGL
+1505 EFVQAGL

>member
-28 LYVEFEGK
+28 LYIEFEGQ

-60 VSEDGQWSVGELNEF
+60 VSEDGQWSVSELNEF
-75 HALQVQDWRALDAA
+75 HALQVLDWRALDAA
-89 DCDEKLRVMRE
+89 DCDERLRIMRE
-100 QKTHQKLA
+100 RKTHQKLA
-108 LNQGQGAEFVLTR
+108 LNQGQGAEFVLTQ

-144 LMIDVLVAAYH
+144 LMIEALVAAYH

-163 APFIAFQRQMA
+163 APFAEFQRQM
-174 TAAQQALVARD
+174 TTSAQQALAARD
-185 RRYWQALQSTIAPAP
+185 RRYWRALQSTIAPAP
-200 KLPEREPVYSDTAA
+200 KLPERDPVNPDSAA

-221 FELTAQQRAQLEALA
+221 FELSAQQRAQLEAFA
-236 AQHHLSLSAVSLGAF
+236 VQHHLSLSAVSLGAF
-251 NVLLADALKQ
+251 NALLADALKQ

-276 FDDTVGDFAT
+276 FDDTVGDFAN

-333 GALQTSPVV
+333 GSLQTSPVV
-342 FTSGWDIGGDLYAQR
+342 FTSGWDIGGDLYSQR
-357 VHDTLGDMAW
+357 VHDTLGDMVW

-407 FTRYVALLSELAEHP
+407 FTRYVALLSELAERP

-427 PGIVEVPSIEV
+427 PCTIKA
-438 TSIDGTSV
+438 
-446 ETTSASSSAQRP
+446 TSASSSAQRP

-485 QDFRI
+485 QDFRV

-513 LRTHI
+513 LRTRI
-518 DDTTLTQWVSDE
+518 DDTALTQWVSDE

-536 LCDLRDRS
+536 HCDLRDRS
-544 RPQAL
+544 RAQAL

-558 ASHSRHD
+558 VSHSRHD

-571 KVWLVSL
+571 KIWLVSL
-578 PEAEADTLAADAFHH
+578 PEAEPDTLAADAFRH

-619 HPKPVAAPPALDA
+619 HPKPVTAPPALGA

-645 TTQQHATQQNTTQAH
+645 TTQQH
-660 ITPQQEANAREMAQA
+660 ITPKQEANARETAQA

-707 SITLSCDETRALL
+707 CVTLSRDETRALL
-720 KLAATERLF
+720 KLAASERLF

-740 TLANWCPNMPLCI
+740 TLANWCPGTPLCI

-777 ALDDT
+777 ALDEA

-884 VAAWLS
+884 VAAWLT

-896 QSMIERQSLQWVSRE
+896 LSMIERQSLQWVSRE

-916 HYYRNSHRNSH
+916 HY
-927 RNAVDHRNTVDKDDG
+927 HRNTEDSDDG
-942 TAPFLATLAERLWD
+942 TAPFLTTLAERLWD
-956 TPSHRTALFC
+956 MPSQRTALFC

-974 QLGVQVAN
+974 QLGEQVAN

-1029 PPERKAYLLSHCRPA
+1029 PPERKTYLLSHCQPA
-1044 LVIVTSDDVEN
+1044 LVIVASDDVEN
-1055 AEHPHC
+1055 VEHPHC

-1081 VLRARSHSE
+1081 VLRAHSHSE

-1112 RATANVLHHTLA
+1112 HATANVLHHTLA
-1124 AWQVNERDVMLSVTP
+1124 TWQVNERDVMLSVTP

-1179 HGVTLWCS
+1179 HSVTLWCS

-1248 WHELEAEDGA
+1248 WHELEPEDGV

-1304 EVVQTDFMTIETPHG
+1304 EVVQTDFIDIETPHG

-1327 GDLGYYRHDGRLIF
+1327 GDLGYYRDDGRLIF

-1390 LFYVP
+1390 LFYISG
-1395 VDGAVKNAAQWRD
+1395 DGAAKNAAQWRD
-1408 IVGQRLP
+1408 IMGQRLP

-1422 FVVLER
+1422 FVPLER

-1447 AATESP
+1447 AANESP
-1453 RTVAASVAAPFGSSR
+1453 RNAAANVAAPFESSR
-1468 EPQTPSLTPEKTAPW
+1468 ESQTTSLTPEKKAPW

-1505 EFIQAGL
+1505 EFVQAGL
-1512 MPSHVKAVAEK
+1512 MPSHVKAVAEN

>member
-28 LYVEFEGK
+28 LYIEFEGK

-75 HALQVQDWRALDAA
+75 HALQVLDWRALDAA
-89 DCDEKLRVMRE
+89 DCDEKLRIMRE
-100 QKTHQKLA
+100 RKTHQKLA
-108 LNQGQGAEFVLTR
+108 LNQGQGAEFVLTQ
-121 LSDDRFRLHVDVD
+121 LPDDRFRLHVDVD

-144 LMIDVLVAAYH
+144 LMIEALVAAYH

-163 APFIAFQRQMA
+163 APFAEFQHQMT
-174 TAAQQALVARD
+174 TAAQQALAARD
-185 RRYWQALQSTIAPAP
+185 RRYWRALQSTIAPAP
-200 KLPEREPVYSDTAA
+200 KLPERDPVNPDSAA

-221 FELTAQQRAQLEALA
+221 FELSAQQRAQLEALA

-251 NVLLADALKQ
+251 NALLADALKQ

-276 FDDTVGDFAT
+276 FDDTVGDFAN

-333 GALQTSPVV
+333 GSLQTSPVV
-342 FTSGWDIGGDLYAQR
+342 FTSGWDIGGDLYSQR
-357 VHDTLGDMAW
+357 VHDTLGDMVW

-407 FTRYVALLSELAEHP
+407 FTRYVALLSELAERA

-427 PGIVEVPSIEV
+427 PCTIKA
-438 TSIDGTSV
+438 TSI

-485 QDFRI
+485 QDFRV

-513 LRTHI
+513 LRTRI

-536 LCDLRDRS
+536 HCDLRDRS
-544 RPQAL
+544 RAQAL
-549 SQAEALIEQ
+549 SLAEALIEQ
-558 ASHSRHD
+558 VSHSRHD
-565 LSRSPW
+565 LSCSPW

-578 PEAEADTLAADAFHH
+578 PEAEPDTLATDAFRH

-605 GHSIAYLLARLLEN
+605 GHSIAYLLARMLEN
-619 HPKPVAAPPALDA
+619 HPKPVAAPPAWGA
-632 TSEVPAKPLSQQS
+632 MSEVPAKPLSQQH
-645 TTQQHATQQNTTQAH
+645 TTQQNVTQ
-660 ITPQQEANAREMAQA
+660 QQEANARETAQA
-675 YWREKLASV
+675 YWREKLGSV

-707 SITLSCDETRALL
+707 SVTLSRDETRALL
-720 KLAATERLF
+720 KLAASERLF

-735 TLVMH
+735 TLAMH
-740 TLANWCPNMPLCI
+740 TLANWCPGTPLCI
-753 GLPVAPPPQAGELTN
+753 GLPVAPPPLAGELTN

-777 ALDDT
+777 ALDEA

-884 VAAWLS
+884 VAAWLT

-896 QSMIERQSLQWVSRE
+896 LSMIERQSLQWVSRE

-916 HYYRNSHRNSH
+916 HY
-927 RNAVDHRNTVDKDDG
+927 HRNTEDSDDG
-942 TAPFLATLAERLWD
+942 TAPFLTTLAERLWD
-956 TPSHRTALFC
+956 MPSQRTALFC
-966 GEQRWSYQ
+966 GEQRWTYQ
-974 QLGVQVAN
+974 QLGEQVAI

-1029 PPERKAYLLSHCRPA
+1029 PPERKTYLLSHCQPA

-1124 AWQVNERDVMLSVTP
+1124 TWQVNERDVMLSVTP

-1179 HGVTLWCS
+1179 HSVTLWCS

-1248 WHELEAEDGA
+1248 WHELEPEDGV
-1258 VIPYGAPLPGTQ
+1258 VIPYGAPLPATQ

-1304 EVVQTDFMTIETPHG
+1304 EVVQTDFINIETPHG

-1327 GDLGYYRHDGRLIF
+1327 GDLGYYRDDGRLIF

-1360 VEKVLMNVANVQ
+1360 VEKVLMTVANVQ

-1380 DPITGDVGLA
+1380 DPISGDVGLA

-1422 FVVLER
+1422 FVPLER

-1447 AATESP
+1447 AANESP
-1453 RTVAASVAAPFGSSR
+1453 RNAAANVAAPFESSR
-1468 EPQTPSLTPEKTAPW
+1468 ESQTTSLTPEKTAPW

-1505 EFIQAGL
+1505 DFIQVGL

>member
-28 LYVEFEGK
+28 LYIEFEGK

-60 VSEDGQWSVGELNEF
+60 VSENGQWSVGELNEF
-75 HALQVQDWRALDAA
+75 HALQVLDWRALDAA
-89 DCDEKLRVMRE
+89 DCDERLRVMRE

-144 LMIDVLVAAYH
+144 LMIEALVAAYH

-163 APFIAFQRQMA
+163 APFAEFQHQM
-174 TAAQQALVARD
+174 TTSAQQALAARD

-200 KLPEREPVYSDTAA
+200 KLPERDPVNPDTAA

-221 FELTAQQRAQLEALA
+221 FELSAQQRAQLEALA

-251 NVLLADALKQ
+251 NALLADALKQ
-261 PAFRINVPLFYRPQE
+261 PAFRINVPLFYRPQG
-276 FDDTVGDFAT
+276 FDDTVGDFAN

-333 GALQTSPVV
+333 GSLQTSPVV
-342 FTSGWDIGGDLYAQR
+342 FTSGWDIGGDLYSQR
-357 VHDTLGDMAW
+357 VHDTLGDMVW

-407 FTRYVALLSELAEHP
+407 FTRYVALLSELAERA

-427 PGIVEVPSIEV
+427 PCTIKA
-438 TSIDGTSV
+438 TSI

-485 QDFRI
+485 QDFRV

-513 LRTHI
+513 LRTRI

-536 LCDLRDRS
+536 HYDLRDVS

-558 ASHSRHD
+558 VSHSRHD

-571 KVWLVSL
+571 KIWLVSL
-578 PEAEADTLAADAFHH
+578 PEAEPDTLAADAFRH

-619 HPKPVAAPPALDA
+619 HPKPVTAPPALGA

-645 TTQQHATQQNTTQAH
+645 TTQQH
-660 ITPQQEANAREMAQA
+660 ITPKQKANAREMAQA

-707 SITLSCDETRALL
+707 YVTLSRDETRALL
-720 KLAATERLF
+720 KLAASERLF

-740 TLANWCPNMPLCI
+740 TLANWCPGTPLCI

-777 ALDDT
+777 ALDET
-782 DFATQARRVQRD
+782 DFATQARCVQRD

-812 LMSQLPART
+812 LMSQLPVRT

-884 VAAWLS
+884 VAAWLTS
-890 SCKRAA
+890 FKRAA
-896 QSMIERQSLQWVSRE
+896 LSMIERQSLQWVSRE
-911 ALDLS
+911 ALELS
-916 HYYRNSHRNSH
+916 HYHRNIVG
-927 RNAVDHRNTVDKDDG
+927 ADDV

-956 TPSHRTALFC
+956 MPAQRTALFC

-974 QLGVQVAN
+974 QLGEQVAN
-982 MMAHLQARG
+982 MIVHLQARG

-1029 PPERKAYLLSHCRPA
+1029 PPERKMYLLSHCQPA
-1044 LVIVTSDDVEN
+1044 LVIVASDDVEN
-1055 AEHPHC
+1055 VEHPHC

-1069 PALKAARLPSQE
+1069 PALKAARLPSQK

-1090 APAYYLYT
+1090 ATAYYLYT

-1112 RATANVLHHTLA
+1112 RATANVLHHTLV

-1168 DALHWNTLVER
+1168 DALHWNSLVER

-1248 WHELEAEDGA
+1248 WHELEPEDGV

-1270 YYVVNEQHQHC
+1270 YYVVNEQHRHC

-1304 EVVQTDFMTIETPHG
+1304 EVVQTDFIDIETPHG

-1327 GDLGYYRHDGRLIF
+1327 GDLGYYRDDGRLIF

-1380 DPITGDVGLA
+1380 DPISGDVGLA
-1390 LFYVP
+1390 LFYISG
-1395 VDGAVKNAAQWRD
+1395 DGAAKNAAQWRD
-1408 IVGQRLP
+1408 IMGQRLP

-1422 FVVLER
+1422 FVPLER

-1447 AATESP
+1447 AANESP
-1453 RTVAASVAAPFGSSR
+1453 RNAAANVAAPFESSR
-1468 EPQTPSLTPEKTAPW
+1468 ESQTTSLTPEKTAPW

-1505 EFIQAGL
+1505 EFIQVGL

-1531 VQPRQLLGCK
+1531 VEPRQLLSCK

>member
-28 LYVEFEGK
+28 LYIEFEGQ

-75 HALQVQDWRALDAA
+75 HALQVLDWLALDAA
-89 DCDEKLRVMRE
+89 DCDERLRVMRE
-100 QKTHQKLA
+100 RKTHQKLA
-108 LNQGQGAEFVLTR
+108 LNQGQGAEFVLTQ
-121 LSDDRFRLHVDVD
+121 LPDDRFRFHVDVD

-144 LMIDVLVAAYH
+144 LMIEALVAAYH

-163 APFIAFQRQMA
+163 APFTEFQRQM
-174 TAAQQALVARD
+174 TTSAQQALAARD

-200 KLPEREPVYSDTAA
+200 KLPERDPVNPDTAA
-214 VHTERLA
+214 VHSERLA
-221 FELTAQQRAQLEALA
+221 FELSAQQRAQLEALA

-251 NVLLADALKQ
+251 NALLADALKQ
-261 PAFRINVPLFYRPQE
+261 PAFRINVPLFYRPQG
-276 FDDTVGDFAT
+276 FDDTVGDFAN
-286 LTLFSANC
+286 LTLFSDNC

-333 GALQTSPVV
+333 GSLQTSPVV
-342 FTSGWDIGGDLYAQR
+342 FTSGWDIGGDLYSQR
-357 VHDTLGDMAW
+357 VHDTLGDMVW

-407 FTRYVALLSELAEHP
+407 FTRYVALLSELAERA

-427 PGIVEVPSIEV
+427 PCTIKA
-438 TSIDGTSV
+438 TSI

-485 QDFRI
+485 QDFRV

-513 LRTHI
+513 LRTRI

-536 LCDLRDRS
+536 HYDLRDQS
-544 RPQAL
+544 RAQAL
-549 SQAEALIEQ
+549 SLAEALIEQ
-558 ASHSRHD
+558 VSHSRHD
-565 LSRSPW
+565 LSCSPW

-578 PEAEADTLAADAFHH
+578 PEAEPDMLATDAFRH

-605 GHSIAYLLARLLEN
+605 GHSIAYLLARMLEN
-619 HPKPVAAPPALDA
+619 HPKPVAAPPAWGA
-632 TSEVPAKPLSQQS
+632 MSEVSAKPLSQQH
-645 TTQQHATQQNTTQAH
+645 TTQQNVTQ
-660 ITPQQEANAREMAQA
+660 QQEANARETAQA
-675 YWREKLASV
+675 YWREKLGSV
-684 TEPMALPWQ
+684 TEPMAMPWQ

-707 SITLSCDETRALL
+707 SVTLSRDETRALL
-720 KLAATERLF
+720 KLAASERLF

-735 TLVMH
+735 TLAMH
-740 TLANWCPNMPLCI
+740 TLANWCPGTPLCI

-777 ALDDT
+777 ALDEA

-821 MPLPVVITN
+821 LPLPVVITN

-857 DIRLAYDAHKNLV
+857 DIRLTYDAHKNLV

-884 VAAWLS
+884 VAAWLT

-896 QSMIERQSLQWVSRE
+896 LSMIERQSLQWVSRE

-916 HYYRNSHRNSH
+916 HY
-927 RNAVDHRNTVDKDDG
+927 HRNTEDSDDG
-942 TAPFLATLAERLWD
+942 TAPFLTTLAERLWD
-956 TPSHRTALFC
+956 MPSQRTALFC
-966 GEQRWSYQ
+966 GEQRWTYQ
-974 QLGVQVAN
+974 QLGEQVAN

-991 VKAGDVVAICLPR
+991 VEAGDVVAICLPR

-1029 PPERKAYLLSHCRPA
+1029 PPERKTYLLSHCQPA
-1044 LVIVTSDDVEN
+1044 LVIVTSDDVKN

-1081 VLRARSHSE
+1081 VLRASSHSE

-1248 WHELEAEDGA
+1248 WHELEPEDGV

-1270 YYVVNEQHQHC
+1270 YYVVNEQHRHC

-1304 EVVQTDFMTIETPHG
+1304 EVVQTDFIDIETPHG

-1327 GDLGYYRHDGRLIF
+1327 GDLGYYRDDGRLIF

-1380 DPITGDVGLA
+1380 DPISGDVGLA
-1390 LFYVP
+1390 LFYISG
-1395 VDGAVKNAAQWRD
+1395 DGAAKNAAQWRD
-1408 IVGQRLP
+1408 IMGQRLP

-1422 FVVLER
+1422 FVPLER

-1447 AATESP
+1447 AANESP

-1468 EPQTPSLTPEKTAPW
+1468 ESQTTSLTPEKMAPW

>member
-28 LYVEFEGK
+28 LYIEFEGK

-75 HALQVQDWRALDAA
+75 HALQVLDWRALDAA
-89 DCDEKLRVMRE
+89 DSDKRLRVMRE

-144 LMIDVLVAAYH
+144 LMIEALVAAYH

-163 APFIAFQRQMA
+163 APFAEFQRQM
-174 TAAQQALVARD
+174 TTPAQQALAARD

-200 KLPEREPVYSDTAA
+200 KLPERDPVNPDTAA

-221 FELTAQQRAQLEALA
+221 FELSAQQRAQLEALA

-251 NVLLADALKQ
+251 NALLADALKQ
-261 PAFRINVPLFYRPQE
+261 PAFRINVPLFYRPQG
-276 FDDTVGDFAT
+276 FDDTVGDFAN
-286 LTLFSANC
+286 LTLFSDNC

-333 GALQTSPVV
+333 GSLQTSPVV
-342 FTSGWDIGGDLYAQR
+342 FTSGWDIGGDLYSQR
-357 VHDTLGDMAW
+357 VHDTLGDMVW

-407 FTRYVALLSELAEHP
+407 FTRYVALLSELAERP
-422 ERVLQ
+422 EHVLQ
-427 PGIVEVPSIEV
+427 PCTIKA
-438 TSIDGTSV
+438 TSI

-485 QDFRI
+485 QDFRV

-513 LRTHI
+513 LRTRI
-518 DDTTLTQWVSDE
+518 DDITLTQWVSDE

-536 LCDLRDRS
+536 HCDLRDRS
-544 RPQAL
+544 RAQAL
-549 SQAEALIEQ
+549 SLAEALIEQ
-558 ASHSRHD
+558 VSHSRHD
-565 LSRSPW
+565 LSCSPW

-578 PEAEADTLAADAFHH
+578 PEAEPDTLATDAFRH

-605 GHSIAYLLARLLEN
+605 GHSIAYLLARMLEN
-619 HPKPVAAPPALDA
+619 HPKPVAAPPAWGA
-632 TSEVPAKPLSQQS
+632 MSEVPAKPLSQQH
-645 TTQQHATQQNTTQAH
+645 TTQ
-660 ITPQQEANAREMAQA
+660 QQEANARETAQT
-675 YWREKLASV
+675 YWREKLSSV
-684 TEPMALPWQ
+684 TEPMALPWRE
-693 APLHT
+693 PLHT
-698 LYQPRYARE
+698 LCQPRYARE
-707 SITLSCDETRALL
+707 SVTLSRDETRALL
-720 KLAATERLF
+720 KLAASERLF

-735 TLVMH
+735 TLAMH
-740 TLANWCPNMPLCI
+740 TLANWCPGTPLCI

-777 ALDDT
+777 ALDEA

-870 ISADYVTQALSQAQ
+870 ICADYVTQALSQAQ
-884 VAAWLS
+884 VAAWLT

-896 QSMIERQSLQWVSRE
+896 LSMIERESLQWVSRE

-916 HYYRNSHRNSH
+916 HY
-927 RNAVDHRNTVDKDDG
+927 HRNTEDSDDG
-942 TAPFLATLAERLWD
+942 TAPFLTTLAERLWD
-956 TPSHRTALFC
+956 IPSQRTALFC

-974 QLGVQVAN
+974 QLGEQVAN

-1029 PPERKAYLLSHCRPA
+1029 PPERKMYLLSHCQPA
-1044 LVIVTSDDVEN
+1044 LVIVASDDVEN
-1055 AEHPHC
+1055 VEHPHC

-1090 APAYYLYT
+1090 ATAYYLYT

-1112 RATANVLHHTLA
+1112 HATANVLHHTLA
-1124 AWQVNERDVMLSVTP
+1124 TWQVNERDVMLSVTP

-1248 WHELEAEDGA
+1248 WHELEPEDGA

-1270 YYVVNEQHQHC
+1270 YYVVNELHQHC

-1327 GDLGYYRHDGRLIF
+1327 GDLGYYRDDGRLIF

-1390 LFYVP
+1390 LFYISG
-1395 VDGAVKNAAQWRD
+1395 DGAVKNAAQWRD
-1408 IVGQRLP
+1408 IMGQRLP

-1422 FVVLER
+1422 FVPLDR

-1447 AATESP
+1447 AASESP
-1453 RTVAASVAAPFGSSR
+1453 CTVAASVAAPFESSR
-1468 EPQTPSLTPEKTAPW
+1468 ESQTTSPTPEKTAPW

-1531 VQPRQLLGCK
+1531 VQPRQLLSCK

>member
-28 LYVEFEGK
+28 LYIEFEGK

-75 HALQVQDWRALDAA
+75 HALQVLDWRALDAA
-89 DCDEKLRVMRE
+89 DCDERLRVMRE

-144 LMIDVLVAAYH
+144 LMIEALVAAYH

-163 APFIAFQRQMA
+163 APFAEFQRQMT
-174 TAAQQALVARD
+174 TAAQQALAARD
-185 RRYWQALQSTIAPAP
+185 RRYWRALQSTIAPAP
-200 KLPEREPVYSDTAA
+200 KLPERDPVNPDTAA

-221 FELTAQQRAQLEALA
+221 FELSAQQRAQLEALA

-251 NVLLADALKQ
+251 NALLADALKQ
-261 PAFRINVPLFYRPQE
+261 PAFRINVPLFYRPKE
-276 FDDTVGDFAT
+276 FDDTVGDFAN

-333 GALQTSPVV
+333 GSLQTSPVV
-342 FTSGWDIGGDLYAQR
+342 FTSGWDIGGDLYSQR
-357 VHDTLGDMAW
+357 VHDTLGDMVW

-407 FTRYVALLSELAEHP
+407 FTRYVALLSELAERA

-427 PGIVEVPSIEV
+427 PCTIKA
-438 TSIDGTSV
+438 TSI
-446 ETTSASSSAQRP
+446 ETTSASGSAQRP

-485 QDFRI
+485 QDFRV

-513 LRTHI
+513 LRTRI
-518 DDTTLTQWVSDE
+518 DGTTLTQWESDE

-536 LCDLRDRS
+536 HYDLRDVS

-558 ASHSRHD
+558 VSHSRHD
-565 LSRSPW
+565 LSCSPW

-578 PEAEADTLAADAFHH
+578 PEAEPDTLATDAFRH

-619 HPKPVAAPPALDA
+619 HPKPVAAPPAWGA
-632 TSEVPAKPLSQQS
+632 MSEVSAKPLSQQH
-645 TTQQHATQQNTTQAH
+645 TTQQNVTQ
-660 ITPQQEANAREMAQA
+660 QQEANARETAQA
-675 YWREKLASV
+675 YWREKLGSV

-707 SITLSCDETRALL
+707 SVTLSRDETRALL
-720 KLAATERLF
+720 KLAASERLF

-735 TLVMH
+735 TLAMH
-740 TLANWCPNMPLCI
+740 TLANWCPGTPLCI

-777 ALDDT
+777 ALDEA

-821 MPLPVVITN
+821 LPLPVVITN

-884 VAAWLS
+884 VAAWLT

-896 QSMIERQSLQWVSRE
+896 LGMIERQSLQWVSRE

-916 HYYRNSHRNSH
+916 HY
-927 RNAVDHRNTVDKDDG
+927 HRNTEDSDDG
-942 TAPFLATLAERLWD
+942 TAPFLTTLAERLWD
-956 TPSHRTALFC
+956 MPSQRTALFC
-966 GEQRWSYQ
+966 GEQRWTYQ
-974 QLGVQVAN
+974 QLGEQVAN

-991 VKAGDVVAICLPR
+991 VEAGDVVAICLPR

-1029 PPERKAYLLSHCRPA
+1029 PPERKTYLLSHCQPA
-1044 LVIVTSDDVEN
+1044 LVIVTSDDVKN

-1081 VLRARSHSE
+1081 VLRASSHSE

-1179 HGVTLWCS
+1179 HSVTLWCS

-1248 WHELEAEDGA
+1248 WHELEPEDGV
-1258 VIPYGAPLPGTQ
+1258 VIPYGAPLSATQ

-1390 LFYVP
+1390 LFYVS

-1408 IVGQRLP
+1408 IMGQRLP

-1422 FVVLER
+1422 FVPLER

-1447 AATESP
+1447 AASESP
-1453 RTVAASVAAPFGSSR
+1453 RNAAASVEAPFGES
-1468 EPQTPSLTPEKTAPW
+1468 QTTSLTPEKTPPW

>member
-28 LYVEFEGK
+28 LYIEFEGQ

-75 HALQVQDWRALDAA
+75 HALQVLDWRALDAA
-89 DCDEKLRVMRE
+89 DCDERLRVMRE

-108 LNQGQGAEFVLTR
+108 LDQGQGAEFVLTR

-144 LMIDVLVAAYH
+144 LMIEALVAAYH

-163 APFIAFQRQMA
+163 APFAEFQHQMT
-174 TAAQQALVARD
+174 TAAQQALAARD
-185 RRYWQALQSTIAPAP
+185 RRYWQALQSTVAPAP
-200 KLPEREPVYSDTAA
+200 KLPERDPVNPDTAA

-221 FELTAQQRAQLEALA
+221 FELSAPQRAQLEALA

-251 NVLLADALKQ
+251 NALLADALKQ
-261 PAFRINVPLFYRPQE
+261 PAFRINVPLFYRPQG
-276 FDDTVGDFAT
+276 FDDTVGDFAN

-333 GALQTSPVV
+333 GSLQTSPVV
-342 FTSGWDIGGDLYAQR
+342 FTSGWDIGGDLYSQR
-357 VHDTLGDMAW
+357 VHDTLGDMVW

-407 FTRYVALLSELAEHP
+407 FTRYVALLSELAERA

-427 PGIVEVPSIEV
+427 PCTIKA
-438 TSIDGTSV
+438 TSI

-458 HQTPLNGLQQAY
+458 HQTLLNGLQQAY

-485 QDFRI
+485 QDFRV

-513 LRTHI
+513 LRTRI
-518 DDTTLTQWVSDE
+518 DDTTLTQWVSDD

-536 LCDLRDRS
+536 HHDLRDVS
-544 RPQAL
+544 RAQAL
-549 SQAEALIEQ
+549 CQAEALIEQ
-558 ASHSRHD
+558 VSHSRHD

-571 KVWLVSL
+571 KIWLVSL
-578 PEAEADTLAADAFHH
+578 PEAEPDTLAADAFRH

-619 HPKPVAAPPALDA
+619 HPKPVAAPLAWGA
-632 TSEVPAKPLSQQS
+632 MSEVPAKPLSQQS
-645 TTQQHATQQNTTQAH
+645 TTQQH
-660 ITPQQEANAREMAQA
+660 ITPKQKANAREMAQA

-707 SITLSCDETRALL
+707 SVTLSRDETRALL
-720 KLAATERLF
+720 KQAASERLF

-740 TLANWCPNMPLCI
+740 TLANWCPGTPLCI

-777 ALDDT
+777 ALDEA
-782 DFATQARRVQRD
+782 DFATQARRVQRY

-821 MPLPVVITN
+821 LPLPVVITN

-884 VAAWLS
+884 VAAWLT

-896 QSMIERQSLQWVSRE
+896 LSMIERQSLQWVSRE

-916 HYYRNSHRNSH
+916 HY
-927 RNAVDHRNTVDKDDG
+927 HRNTEDSDDG
-942 TAPFLATLAERLWD
+942 TAPFLTTLAERLWD
-956 TPSHRTALFC
+956 MPSQRTALFC
-966 GEQRWSYQ
+966 GEQRWTYQ
-974 QLGVQVAN
+974 QLGEQVAN

-1029 PPERKAYLLSHCRPA
+1029 PPERKTYLLSHCQPA
-1044 LVIVTSDDVEN
+1044 LVIVASDDVEN
-1055 AEHPHC
+1055 VEHPHC

-1187 VPAILEMLLACQSTS
+1187 VPAILEMLLTCQSIS

-1248 WHELEAEDGA
+1248 WHELEPEDGA

-1292 GVNLSLGYLVDG
+1292 GMNLSLGYLVDG
-1304 EVVQTDFMTIETPHG
+1304 EVVQTDFIAIETSHG

-1327 GDLGYYRHDGRLIF
+1327 GDLGYYRDDGRLIF

-1390 LFYVP
+1390 LFYISG
-1395 VDGAVKNAAQWRD
+1395 DGAVKNAAQWRD
-1408 IVGQRLP
+1408 IMGQRLP

-1422 FVVLER
+1422 FVPLDR

-1447 AATESP
+1447 AANESP
-1453 RTVAASVAAPFGSSR
+1453 RTVAANVAAPLESSR
-1468 EPQTPSLTPEKTAPW
+1468 ESQTTSLTPEKTVPW

-1531 VQPRQLLGCK
+1531 VQPRQLLSCK

>member
-28 LYVEFEGK
+28 LYIEFEGK

-75 HALQVQDWRALDAA
+75 HALQVLDWRALDAA
-89 DCDEKLRVMRE
+89 DSDKRLRVMRE

-144 LMIDVLVAAYH
+144 LMIEALVAAYH

-163 APFIAFQRQMA
+163 APFAEFQRQM
-174 TAAQQALVARD
+174 TTPAQQALAARD

-200 KLPEREPVYSDTAA
+200 KLPERDPVNPDTAA

-221 FELTAQQRAQLEALA
+221 FELSAQQRAQLEALA

-251 NVLLADALKQ
+251 NALLADALKQ
-261 PAFRINVPLFYRPQE
+261 PAFRINVPLFYRPQG
-276 FDDTVGDFAT
+276 FDDTVGDFAN
-286 LTLFSANC
+286 LTLFSDNC

-333 GALQTSPVV
+333 GSLQTSPVV
-342 FTSGWDIGGDLYAQR
+342 FTSGWDIGGDLYSQR
-357 VHDTLGDMAW
+357 VHDTLGDMVW

-407 FTRYVALLSELAEHP
+407 FTRYVALLSELAERA

-427 PGIVEVPSIEV
+427 PCTIKA
-438 TSIDGTSV
+438 TSI

-485 QDFRI
+485 QDFRV

-513 LRTHI
+513 LRTRI
-518 DDTTLTQWVSDE
+518 DDITLTQWVSDE

-536 LCDLRDRS
+536 HCDLRDRS
-544 RPQAL
+544 RAQAL
-549 SQAEALIEQ
+549 SLAEALIEQ
-558 ASHSRHD
+558 VSHSRHD
-565 LSRSPW
+565 LSCSPW

-578 PEAEADTLAADAFHH
+578 PEAEPDTLATDAFRH

-605 GHSIAYLLARLLEN
+605 GHSIAYLLARMLEN
-619 HPKPVAAPPALDA
+619 HPKPVAAPPAWGA
-632 TSEVPAKPLSQQS
+632 MSEVSAKPLSQQH
-645 TTQQHATQQNTTQAH
+645 TTQQNVTQ
-660 ITPQQEANAREMAQA
+660 QQEANARETAQA
-675 YWREKLASV
+675 YWREKLGSV

-707 SITLSCDETRALL
+707 SVTLSRDETRALL
-720 KLAATERLF
+720 KLAASERLF

-735 TLVMH
+735 TLAMH
-740 TLANWCPNMPLCI
+740 TFANWCPGTPLCI

-777 ALDDT
+777 ALDEA

-839 DNTLQQHDGLT
+839 NNTLQQHDGLT

-884 VAAWLS
+884 VAAWLT

-896 QSMIERQSLQWVSRE
+896 LSMIERESLQWVSRE

-916 HYYRNSHRNSH
+916 HY
-927 RNAVDHRNTVDKDDG
+927 HRNTEDSDDG
-942 TAPFLATLAERLWD
+942 TAPFLTTLAERLWD
-956 TPSHRTALFC
+956 MPSQRTALFC

-974 QLGVQVAN
+974 QLGEQVAN

-991 VKAGDVVAICLPR
+991 VKAGDVVAICQPR

-1029 PPERKAYLLSHCRPA
+1029 PPERKMYLLSHCQPA
-1044 LVIVTSDDVEN
+1044 LVIVASDDVEN
-1055 AEHPHC
+1055 VEHPHC

-1069 PALKAARLPSQE
+1069 PALTAARLPSQE

-1090 APAYYLYT
+1090 ATAYYLYT

-1248 WHELEAEDGA
+1248 WHELEPEDGA

-1270 YYVVNEQHQHC
+1270 YYVVNEQLQHC

-1304 EVVQTDFMTIETPHG
+1304 EVVQTDFITIETPHG

-1327 GDLGYYRHDGRLIF
+1327 GDLGYYRDDGRLIF

-1380 DPITGDVGLA
+1380 DPISGDVGLA
-1390 LFYVP
+1390 LFYVS
-1395 VDGAVKNAAQWRD
+1395 VDGAAKNAAQWRD
-1408 IVGQRLP
+1408 IMGQRLP

-1422 FVVLER
+1422 FVPLER

-1447 AATESP
+1447 AASESP
-1453 RTVAASVAAPFGSSR
+1453 RNAAASVAAPFGSSR
-1468 EPQTPSLTPEKTAPW
+1468 ESQTTSLTPEKSAPW

-1505 EFIQAGL
+1505 EFIQVGL

-1531 VQPRQLLGCK
+1531 VQPRQLMSCK

>member
-28 LYVEFEGK
+28 LYIEFEGK

-75 HALQVQDWRALDAA
+75 HALQVLDWRALDAA
-89 DCDEKLRVMRE
+89 DCDERLRVMRE

-144 LMIDVLVAAYH
+144 LMIEALVAAYH

-163 APFIAFQRQMA
+163 APFAEFQRQM
-174 TAAQQALVARD
+174 TTSAQQALAARD
-185 RRYWQALQSTIAPAP
+185 RRYWRALQSTIAPAP
-200 KLPEREPVYSDTAA
+200 KLPERDPVNPDTAA

-221 FELTAQQRAQLEALA
+221 FELSAQQRAQLEALA
-236 AQHHLSLSAVSLGAF
+236 AQHHLSLSTVSLGAF
-251 NVLLADALKQ
+251 NALLADALKQ

-276 FDDTVGDFAT
+276 FDDTVGDFAN
-286 LTLFSANC
+286 LTLFSAHC

-303 FEQTQHQLMACLEH
+303 FEQTQHQLMVCLEH

-333 GALQTSPVV
+333 GSLQTSPVV
-342 FTSGWDIGGDLYAQR
+342 FTSGWDIGGDLYSQR
-357 VHDTLGDMAW
+357 VHDTLGEMVW

-407 FTRYVALLSELAEHP
+407 FTRYVALLSELAERP

-427 PGIVEVPSIEV
+427 PGIIEV
-438 TSIDGTSV
+438 TSI

-458 HQTPLNGLQQAY
+458 HQTPLNGLQQGY

-504 VELVDTLPV
+504 AELVDTLPV
-513 LRTHI
+513 LRTRI

-536 LCDLRDRS
+536 HYDLRDVS
-544 RPQAL
+544 RAQAL

-558 ASHSRHD
+558 VSHSRHD

-571 KVWLVSL
+571 KIWLVSL
-578 PEAEADTLAADAFHH
+578 PEAEPDTLAADAFRH

-605 GHSIAYLLARLLEN
+605 GHSIAYLLARMLEN
-619 HPKPVAAPPALDA
+619 HPKPVAVPPAWGA
-632 TSEVPAKPLSQQS
+632 MSEVPAKPLSQQS
-645 TTQQHATQQNTTQAH
+645 TTQQH
-660 ITPQQEANAREMAQA
+660 ITPKQKANAREMAQA

-707 SITLSCDETRALL
+707 CVTLSRDETRALL
-720 KLAATERLF
+720 KLAASERLF

-735 TLVMH
+735 TLAMH
-740 TLANWCPNMPLCI
+740 TLANWCPGTPLCI
-753 GLPVAPPPQAGELTN
+753 GLPVAPPPLAGELTN

-777 ALDDT
+777 ALDEA

-884 VAAWLS
+884 VAAWLT

-896 QSMIERQSLQWVSRE
+896 LSMIERQSLQWVSRE

-916 HYYRNSHRNSH
+916 HY
-927 RNAVDHRNTVDKDDG
+927 HRNTEDSDDG
-942 TAPFLATLAERLWD
+942 TAPFLTTLAERLWD
-956 TPSHRTALFC
+956 MPSQRTALFC

-974 QLGVQVAN
+974 QLGEQVAN

-1029 PPERKAYLLSHCRPA
+1029 PPERKTYLLSHCQPA
-1044 LVIVTSDDVEN
+1044 LVIVASDDVEN
-1055 AEHPHC
+1055 VEHPHC

-1090 APAYYLYT
+1090 ATAYYLYT

-1124 AWQVNERDVMLSVTP
+1124 TWQVNERDVMLSVTP

-1147 DLLGSLCAGAALVI
+1147 DLLGSLCAGSALVI

-1248 WHELEAEDGA
+1248 WHELEPEDGV
-1258 VIPYGAPLPGTQ
+1258 VIPYGAPLPATQ

-1304 EVVQTDFMTIETPHG
+1304 EVVQTDFITIETPHG

-1341 AGRING
+1341 ARRING

-1360 VEKVLMNVANVQ
+1360 VEKVLMTVANVQ

-1380 DPITGDVGLA
+1380 DPISGDVGLA
-1390 LFYVP
+1390 LFYVSG
-1395 VDGAVKNAAQWRD
+1395 DGAVKNAAQWRD
-1408 IVGQRLP
+1408 IMGQRLP

-1422 FVVLER
+1422 FVPLDR

-1447 AATESP
+1447 AANESP
-1453 RTVAASVAAPFGSSR
+1453 RNAAASVAAPFESSH
-1468 EPQTPSLTPEKTAPW
+1468 ESQTTSLTPEKTPPW

-1505 EFIQAGL
+1505 EFIQVGL

-1531 VQPRQLLGCK
+1531 VQPRQLLSCK

>member
-28 LYVEFEGK
+28 LYIEFEGQ
-36 GIDETRLAA
+36 GIGETRLAA
-45 AVHTLFARHEMLRVT
+45 AVHTLFARHELLRVT

-75 HALQVQDWRALDAA
+75 HALQVLDWRALDAA
-89 DCDEKLRVMRE
+89 DCDERLRVMRE

-144 LMIDVLVAAYH
+144 LMIEALVAAYH

-163 APFIAFQRQMA
+163 APFAEFQHQM
-174 TAAQQALVARD
+174 TTSAQQALAARD

-200 KLPEREPVYSDTAA
+200 KLPERDPVNPDTAA

-221 FELTAQQRAQLEALA
+221 FELSAQQRAQLEALA

-251 NVLLADALKQ
+251 NALLADALKQ
-261 PAFRINVPLFYRPQE
+261 PAFRINVPLFYRPQG
-276 FDDTVGDFAT
+276 FDDTVGDFAN

-333 GALQTSPVV
+333 GSLQTSPVV
-342 FTSGWDIGGDLYAQR
+342 FTSGWDVGGDLYSQR
-357 VHDTLGDMAW
+357 VHDTLGDMVW

-407 FTRYVALLSELAEHP
+407 FTHYVALLSELAERA

-427 PGIVEVPSIEV
+427 PCTIKA
-438 TSIDGTSV
+438 TSI

-485 QDFRI
+485 QDFRV
-490 YRGTVDADQLHARL
+490 YRGTVDADQLHERL

-513 LRTHI
+513 LRTRI

-536 LCDLRDRS
+536 HCDLRDVS
-544 RPQAL
+544 RAQAL
-549 SQAEALIEQ
+549 SLAEALIEQ
-558 ASHSRHD
+558 VSHSRHD
-565 LSRSPW
+565 LSCSPW
-571 KVWLVSL
+571 KIWLVSL
-578 PEAEADTLAADAFHH
+578 PEAEPNTLAADAFRH

-605 GHSIAYLLARLLEN
+605 GHSIAYLLARMLEN
-619 HPKPVAAPPALDA
+619 HPKPVAAPPAWGA
-632 TSEVPAKPLSQQS
+632 MSEVPAKPFSQQH
-645 TTQQHATQQNTTQAH
+645 TTQQNVTQ
-660 ITPQQEANAREMAQA
+660 QQEANARETAQA
-675 YWREKLASV
+675 YWREKLGSV

-707 SITLSCDETRALL
+707 SVTLSRDETRALL
-720 KLAATERLF
+720 KLAASERLF

-735 TLVMH
+735 TLAMH
-740 TLANWCPNMPLCI
+740 TLANWCPGTPLCI
-753 GLPVAPPPQAGELTN
+753 GLPVAPPPLAGELTN

-777 ALDDT
+777 ALDEA

-839 DNTLQQHDGLT
+839 DSTLQQHDGLT

-857 DIRLAYDAHKNLV
+857 DIRLAYDTHKNLV

-884 VAAWLS
+884 VAAWLT

-896 QSMIERQSLQWVSRE
+896 LSMIERQSLQWVSRE

-916 HYYRNSHRNSH
+916 HY
-927 RNAVDHRNTVDKDDG
+927 HRNTEDSDDG
-942 TAPFLATLAERLWD
+942 TAPFLTTLAERLWD
-956 TPSHRTALFC
+956 MPSQRTALFC
-966 GEQRWSYQ
+966 GEQRWTYQ
-974 QLGVQVAN
+974 QLGEQVAN

-1029 PPERKAYLLSHCRPA
+1029 PPERKTYLLSHCQPA
-1044 LVIVTSDDVEN
+1044 LVIVASDDVEN
-1055 AEHPHC
+1055 VEHPHC

-1090 APAYYLYT
+1090 ATAYYLYT

-1124 AWQVNERDVMLSVTP
+1124 TWQVNERDVMLSVTP

-1248 WHELEAEDGA
+1248 WHELEPEDGV
-1258 VIPYGAPLPGTQ
+1258 VIPYGAPLPATQ

-1390 LFYVP
+1390 LFYVS

-1408 IVGQRLP
+1408 IMGQRLP

-1422 FVVLER
+1422 FVPLER

-1447 AATESP
+1447 AASESP
-1453 RTVAASVAAPFGSSR
+1453 RNAAASVEAPFGES
-1468 EPQTPSLTPEKTAPW
+1468 QTTSLTPEKTPPW

>member
-28 LYVEFEGK
+28 LYIEFEGQ

-60 VSEDGQWSVGELNEF
+60 VSEDGQWSVSELNEF
-75 HALQVQDWRALDAA
+75 HALQVLDWRALDAA
-89 DCDEKLRVMRE
+89 DCDEKLRIMRE
-100 QKTHQKLA
+100 RKTHQKLA
-108 LNQGQGAEFVLTR
+108 LNQGQGAEFVLTK

-144 LMIDVLVAAYH
+144 LMIEALVAAYH

-163 APFIAFQRQMA
+163 APFAEFQRQM
-174 TAAQQALVARD
+174 TTSAQQALAARD
-185 RRYWQALQSTIAPAP
+185 RHYWRALQSTIAPAP
-200 KLPEREPVYSDTAA
+200 KLPERDPVNPDSAA

-221 FELTAQQRAQLEALA
+221 FELSAQQRAQLEAFA

-251 NVLLADALKQ
+251 NALLADALKQ
-261 PAFRINVPLFYRPQE
+261 PAFRINVPLFYRPQG
-276 FDDTVGDFAT
+276 FDDTVGDFAN

-333 GALQTSPVV
+333 GSLQTSPVV
-342 FTSGWDIGGDLYAQR
+342 FTSGWDIGGDLYSQR
-357 VHDTLGDMAW
+357 VHDTLGDMVW

-407 FTRYVALLSELAEHP
+407 FTHYVALLSELAERA

-427 PGIVEVPSIEV
+427 PCTIKA
-438 TSIDGTSV
+438 TSI

-458 HQTPLNGLQQAY
+458 HQMPLNGLQQAY

-513 LRTHI
+513 LRTRI
-518 DDTTLTQWVSDE
+518 DDATLTQWVSDE

-536 LCDLRDRS
+536 HCDLCDVS
-544 RPQAL
+544 RAQAL
-549 SQAEALIEQ
+549 SLAEALIEQ
-558 ASHSRHD
+558 VSHSRHD
-565 LSRSPW
+565 LSCSPW

-578 PEAEADTLAADAFHH
+578 PEAEPNTLAADAFRH

-605 GHSIAYLLARLLEN
+605 GHSIAYLLARMLEN
-619 HPKPVAAPPALDA
+619 HPKPVAAPPAWGA
-632 TSEVPAKPLSQQS
+632 MSEVPAKPFSQQH
-645 TTQQHATQQNTTQAH
+645 TTQQNVTQ
-660 ITPQQEANAREMAQA
+660 QQEANARETAQA
-675 YWREKLASV
+675 YWREKLGSV

-707 SITLSCDETRALL
+707 SVTLSRDETRALL
-720 KLAATERLF
+720 KLAASERLF

-735 TLVMH
+735 TLAMH
-740 TLANWCPNMPLCI
+740 TLANWCPGTPLCI

-777 ALDDT
+777 ALDET
-782 DFATQARRVQRD
+782 DFATQARCVQRD

-812 LMSQLPART
+812 LMIQLPVRT

-884 VAAWLS
+884 VAAWLT

-896 QSMIERQSLQWVSRE
+896 LSMIERESLQWVSRE

-916 HYYRNSHRNSH
+916 HY
-927 RNAVDHRNTVDKDDG
+927 HRNTEDSDDG
-942 TAPFLATLAERLWD
+942 TAPFLTTLAERLWD
-956 TPSHRTALFC
+956 MPSQRTALFC

-974 QLGVQVAN
+974 QLGEQVAN

-1029 PPERKAYLLSHCRPA
+1029 PPERKTYLLSHCQPA
-1044 LVIVTSDDVEN
+1044 LVIVASDDVEN
-1055 AEHPHC
+1055 VEHPHC

-1124 AWQVNERDVMLSVTP
+1124 TWQVNERDVMLSVTP

-1179 HGVTLWCS
+1179 HSVTLWCS

-1248 WHELEAEDGA
+1248 WHELEPEDGV

-1304 EVVQTDFMTIETPHG
+1304 EVVQTDFIDIETPHG

-1327 GDLGYYRHDGRLIF
+1327 GDLGYYRDDGRLIF

-1390 LFYVP
+1390 LFYISG
-1395 VDGAVKNAAQWRD
+1395 DGAVKNAAQWRD
-1408 IVGQRLP
+1408 IMGQRLP

-1422 FVVLER
+1422 FVPLER

-1447 AATESP
+1447 AANESP
-1453 RTVAASVAAPFGSSR
+1453 RNAAANVAAPFESSR
-1468 EPQTPSLTPEKTAPW
+1468 ESQTTSLTPEKKAPW

-1505 EFIQAGL
+1505 EFVQAGL

>member
-28 LYVEFEGK
+28 LYIEFEGK

-75 HALQVQDWRALDAA
+75 HALQVLDWRALDAA
-89 DCDEKLRVMRE
+89 DCDERLRVIRE

-108 LNQGQGAEFVLTR
+108 LNQGQGAEFVLTQ

-144 LMIDVLVAAYH
+144 LMIEALVAAYH

-163 APFIAFQRQMA
+163 ALFAEFQRQM
-174 TAAQQALVARD
+174 TTSAQQALAARD
-185 RRYWQALQSTIAPAP
+185 RRYWRALQSTIAPAP
-200 KLPEREPVYSDTAA
+200 KLPERDPVNPDSAA

-221 FELTAQQRAQLEALA
+221 FELSAQQRAQLEAFA

-251 NVLLADALKQ
+251 NALLADALKQ
-261 PAFRINVPLFYRPQE
+261 PAFRINMPLFYRPQG
-276 FDDTVGDFAT
+276 FDDTVGDFAN

-333 GALQTSPVV
+333 GSLQTSPVV
-342 FTSGWDIGGDLYAQR
+342 FTSGWDIGGDLYSQR
-357 VHDTLGDMAW
+357 VHDTLGDMVW

-407 FTRYVALLSELAEHP
+407 FTRYVALLSELAERP

-427 PGIVEVPSIEV
+427 PCTIKA
-438 TSIDGTSV
+438 TSI

-485 QDFRI
+485 QDFRV

-513 LRTHI
+513 LRTRI

-536 LCDLRDRS
+536 HYDLRDVS

-549 SQAEALIEQ
+549 CQAEALIEQ
-558 ASHSRHD
+558 VSHSRHD

-571 KVWLVSL
+571 KIWLVSL
-578 PEAEADTLAADAFHH
+578 PEAEPDTLAADAFRH

-619 HPKPVAAPPALDA
+619 HPKPVTAPPALGA

-645 TTQQHATQQNTTQAH
+645 TTQQH
-660 ITPQQEANAREMAQA
+660 ITPKQKANAREMAQA

-707 SITLSCDETRALL
+707 SVTLSRDETRALL
-720 KLAATERLF
+720 KLAASERLF

-740 TLANWCPNMPLCI
+740 TLANWCPGTPLCI

-777 ALDDT
+777 ALDET
-782 DFATQARRVQRD
+782 DFATQARCVQRD

-870 ISADYVTQALSQAQ
+870 VSADYVTQALSQAQ
-884 VAAWLS
+884 VAAWLT

-896 QSMIERQSLQWVSRE
+896 LSMIERQSLQWVSRE

-916 HYYRNSHRNSH
+916 HY
-927 RNAVDHRNTVDKDDG
+927 HRNTEDTDDG
-942 TAPFLATLAERLWD
+942 TAPFLTTLAERLWD
-956 TPSHRTALFC
+956 MPSQRTALFC
-966 GEQRWSYQ
+966 GEQRWTYQ
-974 QLGVQVAN
+974 QLGEQVAI

-1029 PPERKAYLLSHCRPA
+1029 PPERKTYLLSHCQPA

-1124 AWQVNERDVMLSVTP
+1124 RWQVNERDVMLSVTP

-1179 HGVTLWCS
+1179 HSVTLWCS

-1248 WHELEAEDGA
+1248 WHELEPEDGV
-1258 VIPYGAPLPGTQ
+1258 VIPYGAPLPATQ

-1292 GVNLSLGYLVDG
+1292 GVNLSLGYLVDC
-1304 EVVQTDFMTIETPHG
+1304 EVVQTDFIDIETPHG

-1327 GDLGYYRHDGRLIF
+1327 GDLGYYRDDGRLIF

-1360 VEKVLMNVANVQ
+1360 VEKVLMTVANVQ

-1390 LFYVP
+1390 LFYISG
-1395 VDGAVKNAAQWRD
+1395 DGAAKNAAQWRD
-1408 IVGQRLP
+1408 IMGQRLP

-1422 FVVLER
+1422 FVPLER

-1447 AATESP
+1447 AANESP
-1453 RTVAASVAAPFGSSR
+1453 RNAAANVAAPFESSR
-1468 EPQTPSLTPEKTAPW
+1468 ESQTTSLTPEKTAPW

-1505 EFIQAGL
+1505 EFVQAGL

>member
-28 LYVEFEGK
+28 LYIEFEGK

-75 HALQVQDWRALDAA
+75 HALQVLDWRALDAA
-89 DCDEKLRVMRE
+89 DCDEKLRIMRE

-144 LMIDVLVAAYH
+144 LMIEALVAAYH

-163 APFIAFQRQMA
+163 APFAEFQRQM
-174 TAAQQALVARD
+174 TTSAQQALAARD
-185 RRYWQALQSTIAPAP
+185 RRYWRALQSTIAPAP
-200 KLPEREPVYSDTAA
+200 KLPERDPVNPDTAA

-221 FELTAQQRAQLEALA
+221 FELSAQQRAQLEALA

-251 NVLLADALKQ
+251 NALLADALKQ
-261 PAFRINVPLFYRPQE
+261 PAFRINVPLFYRPKG
-276 FDDTVGDFAT
+276 FDDTVGDFAN

-333 GALQTSPVV
+333 GSLQTSPVV
-342 FTSGWDIGGDLYAQR
+342 FTSGWDIGGDLYSQR
-357 VHDTLGDMAW
+357 VHDTLGDMVW

-407 FTRYVALLSELAEHP
+407 FTHYVALLSELAERA

-427 PGIVEVPSIEV
+427 PCTIKA
-438 TSIDGTSV
+438 TSI

-490 YRGTVDADQLHARL
+490 YRGTVDADQLHERL

-513 LRTHI
+513 LRTRI

-536 LCDLRDRS
+536 HCDLRDRS
-544 RPQAL
+544 RAQAL
-549 SQAEALIEQ
+549 SLAEALIEQ
-558 ASHSRHD
+558 VSHSRHD
-565 LSRSPW
+565 LSCSPW

-578 PEAEADTLAADAFHH
+578 PEAEPDTLATDAFRH

-605 GHSIAYLLARLLEN
+605 GHSIAYLLARMLEN
-619 HPKPVAAPPALDA
+619 HPKPVAAPPAWGA
-632 TSEVPAKPLSQQS
+632 MSEVPAKPLSQQH
-645 TTQQHATQQNTTQAH
+645 TTQQNVTQ
-660 ITPQQEANAREMAQA
+660 QQEANARETAQA
-675 YWREKLASV
+675 YWREKLGSV

-707 SITLSCDETRALL
+707 RVTLSRDETRALL
-720 KLAATERLF
+720 KLAASERLF

-735 TLVMH
+735 TLAMH
-740 TLANWCPNMPLCI
+740 TLANWCPGTPLCI
-753 GLPVAPPPQAGELTN
+753 GLPVAPPPLAGELTN

-777 ALDDT
+777 ALDEA

-884 VAAWLS
+884 VAAWLT

-896 QSMIERQSLQWVSRE
+896 LSMIERQSLQWVSRE

-916 HYYRNSHRNSH
+916 HY
-927 RNAVDHRNTVDKDDG
+927 HRNTEDSDDG
-942 TAPFLATLAERLWD
+942 TAPFLTTLAERLWD
-956 TPSHRTALFC
+956 MPSQRTALFC

-974 QLGVQVAN
+974 QLGEQVAN

-1029 PPERKAYLLSHCRPA
+1029 PPERKTYLLSHCQPA
-1044 LVIVTSDDVEN
+1044 LVIVTSDDVKN

-1081 VLRARSHSE
+1081 VLRASSHSE

-1124 AWQVNERDVMLSVTP
+1124 AWQVNECDVMLSVTP

-1168 DALHWNTLVER
+1168 DALHWNSLVER

-1248 WHELEAEDGA
+1248 WHELEPEDGA

-1270 YYVVNEQHQHC
+1270 YYVVNELHQHC

-1380 DPITGDVGLA
+1380 DPNTGDVGLA
-1390 LFYVP
+1390 LFYISG
-1395 VDGAVKNAAQWRD
+1395 DGAVKNAAQWRD
-1408 IVGQRLP
+1408 IMGQRLP

-1422 FVVLER
+1422 FVPLER

-1447 AATESP
+1447 AASESP
-1453 RTVAASVAAPFGSSR
+1453 YTVAASVAAPFGASR
-1468 EPQTPSLTPEKTAPW
+1468 ESQTTSLTPEKTAPW

-1531 VQPRQLLGCK
+1531 VQPRQLLSCK

>member
-28 LYVEFEGK
+28 LYIEFEGQ
-36 GIDETRLAA
+36 GIGETRLAA
-45 AVHTLFARHEMLRVT
+45 AVHTLFARHELLRVT

-75 HALQVQDWRALDAA
+75 HALQVLDWRALDAA
-89 DCDEKLRVMRE
+89 DCDEKLRIMRE
-100 QKTHQKLA
+100 RKTHQKLA
-108 LNQGQGAEFVLTR
+108 LNQGQGAEFVLTQ
-121 LSDDRFRLHVDVD
+121 LPDDRFRLHVDVD

-144 LMIDVLVAAYH
+144 LMIEALVAAYH

-163 APFIAFQRQMA
+163 APFAEFQRQM
-174 TAAQQALVARD
+174 TTSAQQALTARD

-200 KLPEREPVYSDTAA
+200 KLPERDPVNPDSAA

-221 FELTAQQRAQLEALA
+221 FEMSAQQRAQLEALA

-251 NVLLADALKQ
+251 NALLADALKQ

-276 FDDTVGDFAT
+276 FDDTVGDFAN

-294 APNVPLLTL
+294 APNAPLLAL

-333 GALQTSPVV
+333 GSLQTSPVV
-342 FTSGWDIGGDLYAQR
+342 FTSGWDIGGDLYSQR
-357 VHDTLGDMAW
+357 VHDTLGDMVW

-407 FTRYVALLSELAEHP
+407 FTRYVALLSELAERA

-427 PGIVEVPSIEV
+427 PCTIKATSIE
-438 TSIDGTSV
+438 TI
-446 ETTSASSSAQRP
+446 SASSSAQRP

-485 QDFRI
+485 QDFRV

-504 VELVDTLPV
+504 ATLVDTLPV
-513 LRTHI
+513 LRTRI

-536 LCDLRDRS
+536 HCDLRDVS

-558 ASHSRHD
+558 VSHSRHD

-578 PEAEADTLAADAFHH
+578 PEAEPDTLAADAFRH

-605 GHSIAYLLARLLEN
+605 GHSIAYLLARMLEN
-619 HPKPVAAPPALDA
+619 QPKPVTALPAWGA
-632 TSEVPAKPLSQQS
+632 MSEVPAKPLSQQH
-645 TTQQHATQQNTTQAH
+645 TTQQNVTQ
-660 ITPQQEANAREMAQA
+660 QQEANARETAQA
-675 YWREKLASV
+675 YWREKLGSV

-707 SITLSCDETRALL
+707 GVTLSRDETRALL
-720 KLAATERLF
+720 KLAASERLF

-740 TLANWCPNMPLCI
+740 TLANWCPGTPLCI
-753 GLPVAPPPQAGELTN
+753 GLPVAPPPQVGELTN

-777 ALDDT
+777 ALDET
-782 DFATQARRVQRD
+782 DFATQARCVQRD

-850 QTPQIAL
+850 QTPHIAL

-870 ISADYVTQALSQAQ
+870 VSADYVTQALSRAQ
-884 VAAWLS
+884 VAAWLT

-896 QSMIERQSLQWVSRE
+896 LSMIERQSLQWVSRE

-916 HYYRNSHRNSH
+916 HY
-927 RNAVDHRNTVDKDDG
+927 HRNTEDSDDG
-942 TAPFLATLAERLWD
+942 TAPFLTTLAERLWD
-956 TPSHRTALFC
+956 MPSQRTALFC
-966 GEQRWSYQ
+966 GEQRWTYQ
-974 QLGVQVAN
+974 QLGEQVAI

-1029 PPERKAYLLSHCRPA
+1029 PPERKMYLLSHCQPA
-1044 LVIVTSDDVEN
+1044 LVIVASDDVEN

-1124 AWQVNERDVMLSVTP
+1124 RWQVNERDVMLSVTP

-1179 HGVTLWCS
+1179 HSVTLWCS

-1248 WHELEAEDGA
+1248 WHELEPEDGV
-1258 VIPYGAPLPGTQ
+1258 VIPYGAPLPATQ

-1304 EVVQTDFMTIETPHG
+1304 EVVQTDFIDIETPHG

-1327 GDLGYYRHDGRLIF
+1327 GDLGYYRDDGRLIF

-1360 VEKVLMNVANVQ
+1360 VGKVLMNVANVQ

-1380 DPITGDVGLA
+1380 DPISGDVGLA
-1390 LFYVP
+1390 LFYISG
-1395 VDGAVKNAAQWRD
+1395 DGAAKNAAQWRD
-1408 IVGQRLP
+1408 IMGQRLP

-1422 FVVLER
+1422 FVPLER

-1447 AATESP
+1447 AANESP
-1453 RTVAASVAAPFGSSR
+1453 RNAAANVAAPFESSR
-1468 EPQTPSLTPEKTAPW
+1468 ESQTTSLTPEKTAPW

-1505 EFIQAGL
+1505 EFIQVGL

-1531 VQPRQLLGCK
+1531 VEPRQLLSCK

>member
-28 LYVEFEGK
+28 LYIEFEGQ
-36 GIDETRLAA
+36 GIGETRLAA
-45 AVHTLFARHEMLRVT
+45 AVHTLFARHELLRVT

-75 HALQVQDWRALDAA
+75 HALQVLDWRALDAA
-89 DCDEKLRVMRE
+89 DSDKRLRVMRE

-144 LMIDVLVAAYH
+144 LMIEALVAAYH

-163 APFIAFQRQMA
+163 APFAEFQHQM
-174 TAAQQALVARD
+174 TTSAQQALAARD

-200 KLPEREPVYSDTAA
+200 KLPERDPVNPDTAA

-221 FELTAQQRAQLEALA
+221 FELSAQQRAQLEALA

-251 NVLLADALKQ
+251 NALLADALKQ
-261 PAFRINVPLFYRPQE
+261 PAFRINVPLFYRPQG
-276 FDDTVGDFAT
+276 FDDTVGDFAN

-333 GALQTSPVV
+333 GSLQTSPVV
-342 FTSGWDIGGDLYAQR
+342 FTSGWDIGGDLYSQR
-357 VHDTLGDMAW
+357 VHDTLGDMVW

-407 FTRYVALLSELAEHP
+407 FTHYVALLSELAERA

-427 PGIVEVPSIEV
+427 PCTIKA
-438 TSIDGTSV
+438 TSI

-513 LRTHI
+513 LRTRI
-518 DDTTLTQWVSDE
+518 DDITLTQWVSDE

-536 LCDLRDRS
+536 HCDLRDVS
-544 RPQAL
+544 RAQAL
-549 SQAEALIEQ
+549 SLAEALIEQ
-558 ASHSRHD
+558 VSHSRHD

-578 PEAEADTLAADAFHH
+578 PEAEPDTLAADAFRH

-619 HPKPVAAPPALDA
+619 HPKPVTAPPALGA

-645 TTQQHATQQNTTQAH
+645 TTQQH
-660 ITPQQEANAREMAQA
+660 ITPKQKANARETAQA
-675 YWREKLASV
+675 YWREKLGSV

-707 SITLSCDETRALL
+707 SVTLSRDETRALL
-720 KLAATERLF
+720 KLAASERLF

-735 TLVMH
+735 TLAMH
-740 TLANWCPNMPLCI
+740 TLANWCPGTPLCI
-753 GLPVAPPPQAGELTN
+753 GLPVAPPPLAGELTN

-777 ALDDT
+777 ALDEA

-884 VAAWLS
+884 VPAWLT

-896 QSMIERQSLQWVSRE
+896 LSMIERQSLQWVSGE

-916 HYYRNSHRNSH
+916 HY
-927 RNAVDHRNTVDKDDG
+927 HRNTEDSDDG
-942 TAPFLATLAERLWD
+942 TAPFLTTLAERLWD
-956 TPSHRTALFC
+956 MPSQRTALFC

-974 QLGVQVAN
+974 QLGEQVAN

-1029 PPERKAYLLSHCRPA
+1029 PPERKMYLLSHCQPA
-1044 LVIVTSDDVEN
+1044 LVIVASDDVEN
-1055 AEHPHC
+1055 VEHPHC

-1069 PALKAARLPSQE
+1069 PALTAARLPSQE

-1090 APAYYLYT
+1090 ATAYYLYT

-1124 AWQVNERDVMLSVTP
+1124 AWQVNECDVMLSVTP

-1304 EVVQTDFMTIETPHG
+1304 EVVQTDFIDIETPHG

-1327 GDLGYYRHDGRLIF
+1327 GDLGYYRDDGRLIF

-1390 LFYVP
+1390 LFYISG
-1395 VDGAVKNAAQWRD
+1395 DGAAKNAAQWRD
-1408 IVGQRLP
+1408 IMGQRLP

-1422 FVVLER
+1422 FVPLER

-1447 AATESP
+1447 AANESP
-1453 RTVAASVAAPFGSSR
+1453 RTVAASVAAPFESSR
-1468 EPQTPSLTPEKTAPW
+1468 ESQTTSLTPEKTAPW

-1505 EFIQAGL
+1505 EFIQVGL

-1531 VQPRQLLGCK
+1531 VEPRQLLSCK